1 MEMNKNKK
9 ETNINT
15 SENMKEE
22 NQQNTNNNN
31 ELTNKDTKQK
41 ISKKKRKRMIKKE
54 KYMSIKKM
62 EYINRQNILNSL
74 EQHNKSNSKLAS
86 ELISIKT
93 LGQKRKREKQKN
105 QNQNQ
110 KTEANNQE
118 KIQENNNNND
128 IDENESITSSSEEDI
143 EMNNNKPEN
152 NINKNPKPLINGMTP
167 QEFLNKLLEEKIQQR
182 QLEEMSEIK
191 QYLFGDNSLYIP
203 SQKSS
208 IIINRTPQIIEQ
220 REKLPIISQEHDI
233 MYSINNSL
241 VTIICGETGS
251 GKSTQIP
258 QFLYERGYTKD
269 IGKIAIT
276 QPRRVAARSLAFRLR
291 EEMSMTKELLIG
303 YQVRYETDNIS
314 KETEIKFI
322 TDGILLKELENDS
335 LLSEYSVII
344 IDEAHERTINSDL
357 LIGFISQIL
366 KIRYIM
372 WKRKMK
378 YNYNNIN
385 NKEEKYVLPLRLIIM
400 SATLRVS
407 EFSENKIFSGILKP
421 RVVEISSRQYPV
433 HIYHSKKTE
442 NDYINEAFKYCCKIH
457 SRLPEGNVIVFLTGK
472 REILDL
478 CKKLKDEFMGIKDI
492 DKDELNDLNN
502 NNNNDNIIVEKK
514 EKENEEDMKNKKEN
528 TVNTDD
534 KKEEEKIVEEI
545 DKNQINIIQ
554 EDKKNYSPVIVLPLY
569 SSMDP
574 EEQMKIYQEHK
585 GKRMIVVSTNVAET
599 SLTIPGVRYVV
610 DSGRV
615 KKRIYKS
622 GLSFST
628 FKIEWISQAS
638 SNQRSGRAGRTCEGY
653 CYRLYSNGLYV
664 KMDKFTEPQIS
675 TSPLSQVILTLKYM
689 KVKNI
694 YTFPFITKPKLYF
707 IDKSLEHLVNIGA
720 VDIPDIENINK
731 LNRIM
736 TMLKNNKDKDIE
748 NNINKKKIIKEN
760 DSIKDLNLDNI
771 DNNDNKNID
780 NNSQMDEES
789 EDLEKRKDSTT
800 ITEIGKLL
808 AKFPVEPKLGK
819 ILIMANNFDLLE
831 YAILIVAILSIENLI
846 DFTSLNISKKEY
858 KEILKELNAYNNLS
872 DIITYLSL
880 VILTLKGKNKKININ
895 SKKITE
901 LKNLSNQLISL
912 CKYNFKKN
920 IKKLSEIS
928 LPSNDQEILLLQIL
942 LSSFIDNIARKR
954 ILFDS
959 VGNEV
964 KYNLNNKNK
973 KDEQIIKKKIVYECN
988 ENNKE
993 CKIYNYSTISDT
1005 LPEYLIYTE
1014 IISENNNNFLHLCS
1028 CFKTDWLYNLGGN
1041 LVKTSLS
1048 INVKEPYYNKKNDTI
1063 CCLVDI
1069 IYGYKRWEINNIAVE
1084 MSSDEPKFYYYFARF
1099 LLEGEIIEE
1108 LKKYKKMLNSNPNI
1122 ITNKV
1127 SDMYIKVSKLIIGLK
1142 GNKICNKND
1151 LIKTLKKD
1159 KNFLK
1164 DIIIMWYDN
1173 PSVKKLIREKWPFLN

>member
-1 MEMNKNKK
+1 MEINKNKDEK
-9 ETNINT
+9 IKNT
-15 SENMKEE
+15 SENKDED
-22 NQQNTNNNN
+22 NTLLSKSNDIN
-31 ELTNKDTKQK
+31 TNKDTKQK
-41 ISKKKRKRMIKKE
+41 MSKSKKKRMIKKE

-62 EYINRQNILNSL
+62 ENINRQNILNSL
-74 EQHNKSNSKLAS
+74 EQHNKSNAKLAS
-86 ELISIKT
+86 ELISIKN
-93 LGQKRKREKQKN
+93 LGQKRKREKQNNKE
-105 QNQNQ
+105 QN
-110 KTEANNQE
+110 KD
-118 KIQENNNNND
+118 NNNNN
-128 IDENESITSSSEEDI
+128 E
-143 EMNNNKPEN
+143 K
-152 NINKNPKPLINGMTP
+152 NINKNEMNDNNEEMSMSSSSSDEEEITNTKENNNTANKPQSLINGMTP
-167 QEFLNKLLEEKIQQR
+167 QEFLNKLLEEKRHQR
-182 QLEEMSEIK
+182 ELEELSEIN
-191 QYLFGDNSLYIP
+191 QYLLGNNNLYIP
-203 SQKSS
+203 SKNSS
-208 IIINRTPQIIEQ
+208 IVIERTPQIIEQ
-220 REKLPIISQEHDI
+220 RSKLPIISQEHDI

-258 QFLYERGYTKD
+258 QFLYEKGYTKE

-291 EEMSMTKELLIG
+291 EEMNMKQGLTIG
-303 YQVRYETDNIS
+303 YQVRYENENVG
-314 KETEIKFI
+314 KNTEIKFV

-378 YNYNNIN
+378 YNYSKDNK
-385 NKEEKYVLPLRLIIM
+385 KEEKSVLPLRLIIM

-407 EFSENKIFSGILKP
+407 EFSENKIFSGLLKP
-421 RVVEISSRQYPV
+421 RIVEISSRQYPV

-478 CKKLKDEFMGIKDI
+478 CKKLKDEFSGINNIIENEPEIKNI
-492 DKDELNDLNN
+492 DNYNIIEEKKDE
-502 NNNNDNIIVEKK
+502 NDNKNDEIKTEEKK
-514 EKENEEDMKNKKEN
+514 D
-528 TVNTDD
+528 
-534 KKEEEKIVEEI
+534 EEKIVEEI
-545 DKNQINIIQ
+545 DKNENNIVQ
-554 EDKKNYSPVIVLPLY
+554 EDKRNYSPVVVLPLY
-569 SSMDP
+569 SSMEPD
-574 EEQMKIYQEHK
+574 EQMKIYQEHK

-599 SLTIPGVRYVV
+599 SLTIPGVRYVI

-675 TSPLSQVILTLKYM
+675 TSPLSQVILTLKSM

-694 YTFPFITKPKLYF
+694 YSFPFITKPKLFF
-707 IDKSLEHLVNIGA
+707 IDKSLEHLVNVGA

-731 LNRIM
+731 INRIM
-736 TMLKNNKDKDIE
+736 NMLKDNENIEKDEI
-748 NNINKKKIIKEN
+748 
-760 DSIKDLNLDNI
+760 
-771 DNNDNKNID
+771 
-780 NNSQMDEES
+780 S
-789 EDLEKRKDSTT
+789 EDFEQRKDSTT
-800 ITEIGKLL
+800 ITEIGKLM

-846 DFTSLNISKKEY
+846 DFTSLNMSKKEY

-872 DIITYLSL
+872 DILTYMSL
-880 VILTLKGKNKKININ
+880 VILILKGKNKKININ

-901 LKNLSNQLISL
+901 LKNLSNQLIFL

-920 IKKLSEIS
+920 IKKISEIT
-928 LPSNDQEILLLQIL
+928 LPSNNQEILLLQII

-954 ILFDS
+954 VLFDS
-959 VGNEV
+959 VGNEIKKNV
-964 KYNLNNKNK
+964 SKSNK

-993 CKIYNYSTISDT
+993 CKIYNYSTISET

-1014 IISENNNNFLHLCS
+1014 IISENNNNFLHLNS
-1028 CFKTDWLYNLGGN
+1028 CFNTDWLYNLGGN

-1048 INVKEPYYNKKNDTI
+1048 LNIKEPYYNKKTDSI
-1063 CCLVDI
+1063 YCLVDI

-1099 LLEGEIIEE
+1099 LLEGEIIDE

-1127 SDMYIKVSKLIIGLK
+1127 SDMYIKVSKLIIALK
-1142 GNKICNKND
+1142 GNKICCKEDLENK
-1151 LIKTLKKD
+1151 LKKD

-1164 DIIIMWYDN
+1164 DVLILWYDN
-1173 PSVKKLIREKWPFLN
+1173 PSIKKIIREKWPFLNYINE

>member
-1 MEMNKNKK
+1 MEINKNKDEK
-9 ETNINT
+9 IKNT
-15 SENMKEE
+15 SENKDED
-22 NQQNTNNNN
+22 NTLLSKSNDIN
-31 ELTNKDTKQK
+31 TNKDTKQK
-41 ISKKKRKRMIKKE
+41 MSKSKKKRMIKKE

-62 EYINRQNILNSL
+62 ENINRQNILNSL
-74 EQHNKSNSKLAS
+74 EQHNKSNAKLAS
-86 ELISIKT
+86 ELISIKN
-93 LGQKRKREKQKN
+93 LGQKRKREKQNNKE
-105 QNQNQ
+105 QN
-110 KTEANNQE
+110 KD
-118 KIQENNNNND
+118 NNNNN
-128 IDENESITSSSEEDI
+128 E
-143 EMNNNKPEN
+143 K
-152 NINKNPKPLINGMTP
+152 NINKNEMNDNNEEMSMSSSSSDEEEITNTKENNTTANKPQSLINGMTP
-167 QEFLNKLLEEKIQQR
+167 QEFLNKLLEEKRHQR
-182 QLEEMSEIK
+182 ELEELSEIN
-191 QYLFGDNSLYIP
+191 QYLLGNNNLYIP
-203 SQKSS
+203 SKNSS
-208 IIINRTPQIIEQ
+208 IVIERTPQIIEQ
-220 REKLPIISQEHDI
+220 RSKLPIISQEHDI

-258 QFLYERGYTKD
+258 QFLYEKGYTKE

-291 EEMSMTKELLIG
+291 EEMNMKQGLTIG
-303 YQVRYETDNIS
+303 YQVRYENENVG
-314 KETEIKFI
+314 KNTEIKFV

-378 YNYNNIN
+378 YNYSKD
-385 NKEEKYVLPLRLIIM
+385 NKNEEKSVLPLRLIIM

-407 EFSENKIFSGILKP
+407 EFSENKIFSGLLKP
-421 RVVEISSRQYPV
+421 RIVEISSRQYPV

-478 CKKLKDEFMGIKDI
+478 CKKLKDEFSGINNIIENEPEIKNKDNYNI
-492 DKDELNDLNN
+492 IEEKKDE
-502 NNNNDNIIVEKK
+502 NDNKNDEIKTEEKK
-514 EKENEEDMKNKKEN
+514 A
-528 TVNTDD
+528 
-534 KKEEEKIVEEI
+534 EEKIVEEI
-545 DKNQINIIQ
+545 DKNENNIIQ
-554 EDKKNYSPVIVLPLY
+554 EDKKNYSPVVVLPLY
-569 SSMDP
+569 SSMEPD
-574 EEQMKIYQEHK
+574 EQMKIYQEHK

-599 SLTIPGVRYVV
+599 SLTIPGVRYVI

-675 TSPLSQVILTLKYM
+675 TSPLSQVILTLKSM

-694 YTFPFITKPKLYF
+694 YSFPFITKPKLFF
-707 IDKSLEHLVNIGA
+707 IDKSLEHLVNVGA

-731 LNRIM
+731 INRIM
-736 TMLKNNKDKDIE
+736 NMLKDNENIEKDEI
-748 NNINKKKIIKEN
+748 
-760 DSIKDLNLDNI
+760 
-771 DNNDNKNID
+771 
-780 NNSQMDEES
+780 S
-789 EDLEKRKDSTT
+789 EDLEQRKDSTT
-800 ITEIGKLL
+800 ITEIGKLM

-846 DFTSLNISKKEY
+846 DFTSLNMSKKEY

-872 DIITYLSL
+872 DILTYMSL
-880 VILTLKGKNKKININ
+880 VILILKGKNKKININ

-920 IKKLSEIS
+920 IKKISEIT
-928 LPSNDQEILLLQIL
+928 LPSNNQEILLLQII

-954 ILFDS
+954 VLFDS
-959 VGNEV
+959 VGNEIKINV
-964 KYNLNNKNK
+964 SKSNK

-993 CKIYNYSTISDT
+993 CKIYNYSTISET

-1014 IISENNNNFLHLCS
+1014 IISENNNNFLHLNS
-1028 CFKTDWLYNLGGN
+1028 CFNTDWLYNLGGN

-1048 INVKEPYYNKKNDTI
+1048 LNIKEPYYNKKTDSI
-1063 CCLVDI
+1063 YCLVDI

-1099 LLEGEIIEE
+1099 LLEGEIIDE

-1127 SDMYIKVSKLIIGLK
+1127 SDMYIKVSKLIIALK
-1142 GNKICNKND
+1142 GNKICCKEDLENK
-1151 LIKTLKKD
+1151 LKKD

-1164 DIIIMWYDN
+1164 DVLILWYDN
-1173 PSVKKLIREKWPFLN
+1173 PSIKKIIREKWPFLNYINK

>member
-1 MEMNKNKK
+1 MEINKNKDEK
-9 ETNINT
+9 IKNT
-15 SENMKEE
+15 SENKDED
-22 NQQNTNNNN
+22 NTLLSKSNDIN
-31 ELTNKDTKQK
+31 TNKDTKQK
-41 ISKKKRKRMIKKE
+41 MSKSKKKRMIKKE

-62 EYINRQNILNSL
+62 ENINRQNILNSL
-74 EQHNKSNSKLAS
+74 EQHNKSNAKLAS
-86 ELISIKT
+86 ELISIKN
-93 LGQKRKREKQKN
+93 LGQKRKREKQNNKE
-105 QNQNQ
+105 QN
-110 KTEANNQE
+110 KD
-118 KIQENNNNND
+118 NNNNN
-128 IDENESITSSSEEDI
+128 E
-143 EMNNNKPEN
+143 K
-152 NINKNPKPLINGMTP
+152 NINKNEMNDNNEEMSMSSSSSDEEEITNTKENNTTANKPQSLINGMTP
-167 QEFLNKLLEEKIQQR
+167 QEFLNKLLEEKRHQR
-182 QLEEMSEIK
+182 ELEELSEIN
-191 QYLFGDNSLYIP
+191 QYLLGNNNLYIP
-203 SQKSS
+203 SKNSS
-208 IIINRTPQIIEQ
+208 IVIERTPQIIEQ
-220 REKLPIISQEHDI
+220 RSKLPIISQEHDI

-258 QFLYERGYTKD
+258 QFLYEKGYTKE

-291 EEMSMTKELLIG
+291 EEMNMKQGLTIG
-303 YQVRYETDNIS
+303 YQVRYENENVG
-314 KETEIKFI
+314 KNTEIKFV

-378 YNYNNIN
+378 YNYSKDNK
-385 NKEEKYVLPLRLIIM
+385 KEEKSVLPLRLIIM

-407 EFSENKIFSGILKP
+407 EFSENKIFSGLLKP
-421 RVVEISSRQYPV
+421 RIVEISSRQYPV

-478 CKKLKDEFMGIKDI
+478 CKKLKDEFSGMNNIIENEPEIKNI
-492 DKDELNDLNN
+492 DNYNIIEEKKDE
-502 NNNNDNIIVEKK
+502 NDNKNDEIKTEEKK
-514 EKENEEDMKNKKEN
+514 D
-528 TVNTDD
+528 
-534 KKEEEKIVEEI
+534 EEKIVEEI
-545 DKNQINIIQ
+545 DKNENNIVQ
-554 EDKKNYSPVIVLPLY
+554 EDKRNYSPVVVLPLY
-569 SSMDP
+569 SSMEPD
-574 EEQMKIYQEHK
+574 EQMKIYQEHK

-599 SLTIPGVRYVV
+599 SLTIPGVRYVI

-675 TSPLSQVILTLKYM
+675 TSPLSQVILTLKSM

-694 YTFPFITKPKLYF
+694 YSFPFITKPKLFF
-707 IDKSLEHLVNIGA
+707 IDKSLEHLVNVGA

-731 LNRIM
+731 INRIM
-736 TMLKNNKDKDIE
+736 NMLKDNENIEKDEI
-748 NNINKKKIIKEN
+748 
-760 DSIKDLNLDNI
+760 
-771 DNNDNKNID
+771 
-780 NNSQMDEES
+780 S
-789 EDLEKRKDSTT
+789 EDFEQRKDSTT
-800 ITEIGKLL
+800 ITEIGKLM

-846 DFTSLNISKKEY
+846 DFTSLNMSKKEY

-872 DIITYLSL
+872 DILTYMSL
-880 VILTLKGKNKKININ
+880 VILILKGKNKKININ

-912 CKYNFKKN
+912 CKNNFKKN
-920 IKKLSEIS
+920 IKKISEIT
-928 LPSNDQEILLLQIL
+928 LPSNNQEILLLQII

-954 ILFDS
+954 VLFDS
-959 VGNEV
+959 VGNEIKKNV
-964 KYNLNNKNK
+964 SKSNK

-993 CKIYNYSTISDT
+993 CKIYNYSTISET

-1014 IISENNNNFLHLCS
+1014 IISENNNNFLHLNS
-1028 CFKTDWLYNLGGN
+1028 CFNTDWLYNLGGN

-1048 INVKEPYYNKKNDTI
+1048 LNIKEPYYNKKTDSI
-1063 CCLVDI
+1063 YCLVDI

-1099 LLEGEIIEE
+1099 LLEGEIIDE

-1127 SDMYIKVSKLIIGLK
+1127 SDMYIKVSKLIIALK
-1142 GNKICNKND
+1142 GNKICCKEDLENK
-1151 LIKTLKKD
+1151 LKKD

-1164 DIIIMWYDN
+1164 DVLILWYDN
-1173 PSVKKLIREKWPFLN
+1173 PSIKKIIREKWPFLNYINK

>member
-1 MEMNKNKK
+1 MEINKNKDEK
-9 ETNINT
+9 IKNT
-15 SENMKEE
+15 SENKDED
-22 NQQNTNNNN
+22 NTLLSKSNDIN
-31 ELTNKDTKQK
+31 TNKDTKQK
-41 ISKKKRKRMIKKE
+41 MSKSKKKRMIKKE

-62 EYINRQNILNSL
+62 ENINRQNILNSL
-74 EQHNKSNSKLAS
+74 EQHNKSNAKLAS
-86 ELISIKT
+86 ELISIKN
-93 LGQKRKREKQKN
+93 LGQKRKREKQNNKE
-105 QNQNQ
+105 QN
-110 KTEANNQE
+110 KD
-118 KIQENNNNND
+118 NNNNN
-128 IDENESITSSSEEDI
+128 E
-143 EMNNNKPEN
+143 K
-152 NINKNPKPLINGMTP
+152 NINKNEMNDNNEEMSMSSSSSDEEEITNTKENNNTANKPQSLINGMTP
-167 QEFLNKLLEEKIQQR
+167 QEFLNKLLEEKRHQR
-182 QLEEMSEIK
+182 ELEELSEIN
-191 QYLFGDNSLYIP
+191 QYLLGNNNLYIP
-203 SQKSS
+203 SKNSS
-208 IIINRTPQIIEQ
+208 IVIERTPQIIEQ
-220 REKLPIISQEHDI
+220 RSKLPIISQEHDI

-258 QFLYERGYTKD
+258 QFLYEKGYTKE

-291 EEMSMTKELLIG
+291 EEMNMKQGLTIG
-303 YQVRYETDNIS
+303 YQVRYENENVG
-314 KETEIKFI
+314 KNTEIKFV

-378 YNYNNIN
+378 YNYNKDNK
-385 NKEEKYVLPLRLIIM
+385 KEEKSVLPLRLIIM

-407 EFSENKIFSGILKP
+407 EFSENKIFSGLLKP
-421 RVVEISSRQYPV
+421 RIVEISSRQYPV

-478 CKKLKDEFMGIKDI
+478 CKKLKDEFSGINNIIENESEIKNKDNYNI
-492 DKDELNDLNN
+492 IEEKKDE
-502 NNNNDNIIVEKK
+502 NDNKNDEIKTEEKK
-514 EKENEEDMKNKKEN
+514 D
-528 TVNTDD
+528 
-534 KKEEEKIVEEI
+534 EEKIVEEI
-545 DKNQINIIQ
+545 DKNENNIVQ
-554 EDKKNYSPVIVLPLY
+554 EDKRNYSPVVVLPLY
-569 SSMDP
+569 SSMEPD
-574 EEQMKIYQEHK
+574 EQMKIYQEHK

-599 SLTIPGVRYVV
+599 SLTIPGVRYVI

-675 TSPLSQVILTLKYM
+675 TSPLSQVILTLKSM

-694 YTFPFITKPKLYF
+694 YSFPFITKPKLFF
-707 IDKSLEHLVNIGA
+707 IDKSLEHLVNVGA

-731 LNRIM
+731 INRIM
-736 TMLKNNKDKDIE
+736 NMLKDNENIEKDEI
-748 NNINKKKIIKEN
+748 
-760 DSIKDLNLDNI
+760 
-771 DNNDNKNID
+771 
-780 NNSQMDEES
+780 S
-789 EDLEKRKDSTT
+789 EDLEQRKDSTT
-800 ITEIGKLL
+800 INEIGKLM

-846 DFTSLNISKKEY
+846 DFTSLNMSKKEY

-872 DIITYLSL
+872 DILTYMSL
-880 VILTLKGKNKKININ
+880 VILILKGKNKKININ

-920 IKKLSEIS
+920 IKKISEIT
-928 LPSNDQEILLLQIL
+928 LPSNNQEILLLQII

-954 ILFDS
+954 VLFDS
-959 VGNEV
+959 VGNEIKKNV
-964 KYNLNNKNK
+964 SKSNK

-993 CKIYNYSTISDT
+993 CKIYNYSTISET

-1014 IISENNNNFLHLCS
+1014 IISENNNNFLHLNS
-1028 CFKTDWLYNLGGN
+1028 CFNTDWLYNLGGN

-1048 INVKEPYYNKKNDTI
+1048 LNIKEPYYNKKTDSI
-1063 CCLVDI
+1063 YCLVDI

-1099 LLEGEIIEE
+1099 LLEGEIIDE

-1127 SDMYIKVSKLIIGLK
+1127 SDMYIKVSKLIIALK
-1142 GNKICNKND
+1142 GNKICCKEDLENK
-1151 LIKTLKKD
+1151 LKKD

-1164 DIIIMWYDN
+1164 DVLILWYDN
-1173 PSVKKLIREKWPFLN
+1173 PSIKKIIREKWPFLNYINK

>member
-1 MEMNKNKK
+1 MTFILFSKNMEINKNKDEK
-9 ETNINT
+9 INNNL
-15 SENMKEE
+15 ENKLEE
-22 NQQNTNNNN
+22 NKTKIKSDNDNS
-31 ELTNKDTKQK
+31 NKETKQK
-41 ISKKKRKRMIKKE
+41 ISKSKKKRMIKKE

-74 EQHNKSNSKLAS
+74 EQHNKSNAKLAS
-86 ELISIKT
+86 ELISTKN
-93 LGQKRKREKQKN
+93 LGQKRKREKQNKKDPN
-105 QNQNQ
+105 NNNINSDDKTLNNKDININEDMSISSSSSDEEEINNQ
-110 KTEANNQE
+110 K
-118 KIQENNNNND
+118 ENNNTTKYPQ
-128 IDENESITSSSEEDI
+128 S
-143 EMNNNKPEN
+143 
-152 NINKNPKPLINGMTP
+152 LINGMTP
-167 QEFLNKLLEEKIQQR
+167 QEFLNKLLEEKRHQR
-182 QLEEMSEIK
+182 ELEELSEIN
-191 QYLFGDNSLYIP
+191 QYLYGGNNLYIP
-203 SQKSS
+203 TQKSS
-208 IIINRTPQIIEQ
+208 IVIERTPQIIEQ
-220 REKLPIISQEHDI
+220 RSKLPIISQEHDI

-258 QFLYERGYTKD
+258 QFLYEKGYTKE

-291 EEMSMTKELLIG
+291 EEMNMIQGLTIG
-303 YQVRYETDNIS
+303 YQVRYENENVS
-314 KETEIKFI
+314 KNTEIKFV

-378 YNYNNIN
+378 YNYTNDNK
-385 NKEEKYVLPLRLIIM
+385 KEEKYALPLRLIIM

-407 EFSENKIFSGILKP
+407 EFSENKIFSGLLKP

-478 CKKLKDEFMGIKDI
+478 CKKLKDEFCGINDI
-492 DKDELNDLNN
+492 VKNEFEIKNKNNDDIIKEEKEKDENN
-502 NNNNDNIIVEKK
+502 NK
-514 EKENEEDMKNKKEN
+514 NEITN
-528 TVNTDD
+528 TEE

-545 DKNQINIIQ
+545 DKNEKNIIQ

-569 SSMDP
+569 SSMEP

-599 SLTIPGVRYVV
+599 SLTIPGVRYVI

-675 TSPLSQVILTLKYM
+675 TSPLSQVILTLKSM

-694 YTFPFITKPKLYF
+694 YSFPFITKPKLFF
-707 IDKSLEHLVNIGA
+707 IDKSLEHLVNVGA
-720 VDIPDIENINK
+720 IDIPDIENMNK
-731 LNRIM
+731 INRIM
-736 TMLKNNKDKDIE
+736 NMLKNKDKDMD
-748 NNINKKKIIKEN
+748 NINK
-760 DSIKDLNLDNI
+760 
-771 DNNDNKNID
+771 DNNGDNSEK
-780 NNSQMDEES
+780 EEEN
-789 EDLEKRKDSTT
+789 EDLEERKDTTT
-800 ITEIGKLL
+800 ITEIGKLM

-819 ILIMANNFDLLE
+819 ILIMANNFNLIE

-846 DFTSLNISKKEY
+846 DFTSLNLSKKEY

-872 DIITYLSL
+872 DILTYLSL
-880 VILTLKGKNKKININ
+880 VILTLKGKNKKISIN

-920 IKKLSEIS
+920 IKKISEIS
-928 LPSNDQEILLLQIL
+928 LPTNDQEILLLQIL

-954 ILFDS
+954 VLFDS
-959 VGNEV
+959 VGNEI
-964 KYNLNNKNK
+964 KINTAKSNK
-973 KDEQIIKKKIVYECN
+973 KEEQIIKKKIEYECN

-993 CKIYNYSTISDT
+993 CKIYNYSTISET

-1014 IISENNNNFLHLCS
+1014 IISENNNNFLHLNS
-1028 CFKTDWLYNLGGN
+1028 CFNTDWLYNLGGN

-1048 INVKEPYYNKKNDTI
+1048 LNVKEPYYNKKTDSI
-1063 CCLVDI
+1063 YCLIDI
-1069 IYGYKRWEINNIAVE
+1069 IYGYKRWEINNVVVE
-1084 MSSDEPKFYYYFARF
+1084 MNSDEPKFYYYFARF
-1099 LLEGEIIEE
+1099 LLEGEIIDE

-1127 SDMYIKVSKLIIGLK
+1127 SDIYIKVSKLIVALK
-1142 GNKICNKND
+1142 GNKICSKDDLENK
-1151 LIKTLKKD
+1151 LKKD

-1164 DIIIMWYDN
+1164 DVLIMWYDN
-1173 PSVKKLIREKWPFLN
+1173 PSVKKIIREKWPFLN

>member
-1 MEMNKNKK
+1 MEINKNLED
-9 ETNINT
+9 ETISKSPNFKINDQTTNKNSNI
-15 SENMKEE
+15 E
-22 NQQNTNNNN
+22 Q
-31 ELTNKDTKQK
+31 TNKDVKQK
-41 ISKKKRKRMIKKE
+41 VSKSKKKRMIKKE
-54 KYMSIKKM
+54 KYISIKKM
-62 EYINRQNILNSL
+62 EYINRQKILNSL
-74 EQHNKSNSKLAS
+74 EQHNKSNAKFAS
-86 ELISIKT
+86 ELISIKN
-93 LGQKRKREKQKN
+93 LGQKRKREKQNNKEKGTTGYKDN
-105 QNQNQ
+105 EQ
-110 KTEANNQE
+110 KEQE
-118 KIQENNNNND
+118 I
-128 IDENESITSSSEEDI
+128 ESINSSISSSEE
-143 EMNNNKPEN
+143 ETN
-152 NINKNPKPLINGMTP
+152 NINLGNTVNLKSKPEQKSLINGMTP
-167 QEFLNKLLEEKIQQR
+167 QEFLHKLLEEKRQQR
-182 QLEEMSEIK
+182 QLEESEEIK
-191 QYLFGDNSLYIP
+191 QYLFGNNSLYIP
-203 SQKSS
+203 NQKSS
-208 IIINRTPQIIEQ
+208 VTIQRTPEIIEQ
-220 REKLPIISQEHDI
+220 RAKLPIISQEHDI

-258 QFLYERGYTKD
+258 QFLYERGYTKE

-276 QPRRVAARSLAFRLR
+276 QPRRVAARSLAVRLC
-291 EEMSMTKELLIG
+291 EEMSMKMGSKIG
-303 YQVRYETDNIS
+303 YQVRYETENVS
-314 KETEIKFI
+314 KETEIKFV

-344 IDEAHERTINSDL
+344 IDEAHERSINSDL

-372 WKRKMK
+372 WKKEMK
-378 YNYNNIN
+378 YNYSNKNI
-385 NKEEKYVLPLRLIIM
+385 KEEKNVLPLRLIIM
-400 SATLRVS
+400 SATLRVN

-421 RVVEISSRQYPV
+421 RIVEISSRQYPV

-478 CKKLKDEFMGIKDI
+478 CRKLKDEFMGIREENELEKD
-492 DKDELNDLNN
+492 NN
-502 NNNNDNIIVEKK
+502 KVNINIIKEQPKFNEQEGKNEKN
-514 EKENEEDMKNKKEN
+514 NEE
-528 TVNTDD
+528 

-545 DKNQINIIQ
+545 EENAKNIITEDKN
-554 EDKKNYSPVIVLPLY
+554 NYSPVIVLPLY
-569 SSMDP
+569 SSMEP

-599 SLTIPGVRYVV
+599 SLTIPNVRYVV

-664 KMDKFTEPQIS
+664 KMEKFNEPQIS
-675 TSPLSQVILTLKYM
+675 TCPLSQVILTLKNM

-694 YTFPFITKPKLYF
+694 YNFPFVTKPKLYF
-707 IDKSLEHLVNIGA
+707 IDKSLEHLVNVGA

-736 TMLKNNKDKDIE
+736 NMLKNDSKDI
-748 NNINKKKIIKEN
+748 NNINDK
-760 DSIKDLNLDNI
+760 
-771 DNNDNKNID
+771 DNNDID
-780 NNSQMDEES
+780 NESNINEENEEMD
-789 EDLEKRKDSTT
+789 KRKDSTT
-800 ITEIGKLL
+800 ITEIGKLM

-846 DFTSLNISKKEY
+846 DFTSLNISKKEFN
-858 KEILKELNAYNNLS
+858 EILKEINAYNNLS
-872 DIITYLSL
+872 DILTYVSL
-880 VILTLKGKNKKININ
+880 AILTLNGKNKKISIN

-920 IKKLSEIS
+920 VKKLSDIS
-928 LPSNDQEILLLQIL
+928 LPSNDQEILLLQII

-954 ILFDS
+954 VLFDS
-959 VGNEV
+959 VGNEI
-964 KYNLNNKNK
+964 KNNSNNTNK
-973 KDEQIIKKKIVYECN
+973 KEDQIIRKKIVYECN

-993 CKIYNYSTISDT
+993 CKIYNYSTLSDIIT
-1005 LPEYLIYTE
+1005 EFLLYTE

-1028 CFKTDWLYNLGGN
+1028 SFKTDWLYNLGGN

-1048 INVKEPYYNKKNDTI
+1048 LNTKEPYYNKKIDSI
-1063 CCLVDI
+1063 FCFVDI
-1069 IYGYKRWEINNIAVE
+1069 IYGYKRWEINNVGVE

-1099 LLEGEIIEE
+1099 LLEGEIIDE

-1122 ITNKV
+1122 ITNKI
-1127 SDMYIKVSKLIIGLK
+1127 SDMYIKVSKLIVGLK
-1142 GNKICNKND
+1142 GNKICNKD
-1151 LIKTLKKD
+1151 GLIKKLKKD

-1164 DIIIMWYDN
+1164 DAIIMWYDN
-1173 PSVKKLIREKWPFLN
+1173 PKVKKIIRENWPFLN

>member
-1 MEMNKNKK
+1 MEINKNKEDNKIKDIENLNENK
-9 ETNINT
+9 ETNKQND
-15 SENMKEE
+15 KES
-22 NQQNTNNNN
+22 N
-31 ELTNKDTKQK
+31 NKDSKPKMTK
-41 ISKKKRKRMIKKE
+41 SKKKRMIKKE

-62 EYINRQNILNSL
+62 EYLNRQKILNSL
-74 EQHNKSNSKLAS
+74 EQHNKSNAKLAS
-86 ELISIKT
+86 ELISTKN
-93 LGQKRKREKQKN
+93 LGQKRKREKYKNKEQKSIEDKN
-105 QNQNQ
+105 TEQ
-110 KTEANNQE
+110 KGKE
-118 KIQENNNNND
+118 KENESNTSSLSSSDEESEEIIKKEENNN
-128 IDENESITSSSEEDI
+128 
-143 EMNNNKPEN
+143 
-152 NINKNPKPLINGMTP
+152 KNPINQPRPLINWLTP
-167 QEFLNKLLEEKIQQR
+167 QEFLNKLLEEKRQQR

-191 QYLFGDNSLYIP
+191 QYLYGDNSLYIP

-208 IIINRTPQIIEQ
+208 IIINRSPEIIEQ
-220 REKLPIISQEHDI
+220 RAKLPIISQEHDI

-258 QFLYERGYTKD
+258 QFLYERGYTKEL
-269 IGKIAIT
+269 GKIAIT
-276 QPRRVAARSLAFRLR
+276 QPRRVAARALAFRLR
-291 EEMSMTKELLIG
+291 EEMSMNEGLKIG
-303 YQVRYETDNIS
+303 YQVRYETDNVS
-314 KETEIKFI
+314 KETEIKFV

-366 KIRYIM
+366 KIRYLM
-372 WKRKMK
+372 WKKNMK
-378 YNYNNIN
+378 YNFSDSN
-385 NKEEKYVLPLRLIIM
+385 NKEEKKVFPLRLIIM

-407 EFSENKIFSGILKP
+407 EFSENKIFEGILKP
-421 RVVEISSRQYPV
+421 RIVEISSRQFPV

-478 CKKLKDEFMGIKDI
+478 CKKLKDEFMGIKDENNEEI
-492 DKDELNDLNN
+492 NNIEDKKDNNVILEQKSLTDNNISNN
-502 NNNNDNIIVEKK
+502 NTDDNKINNGEKK
-514 EKENEEDMKNKKEN
+514 EEE
-528 TVNTDD
+528 

-545 DKNQINIIQ
+545 DENTKNMAI

-569 SSMDP
+569 SSMEPD
-574 EEQMKIYQEHK
+574 EQMKIYQEHK

-599 SLTIPGVRYVV
+599 SLTIPNVRYVI

-675 TSPLSQVILTLKYM
+675 TSPLSQVILTLKSM

-694 YTFPFITKPKLYF
+694 YNFPFITKPKLYF

-736 TMLKNNKDKDIE
+736 NILKSNDKDI
-748 NNINKKKIIKEN
+748 
-760 DSIKDLNLDNI
+760 
-771 DNNDNKNID
+771 NKNNEDI
-780 NNSQMDEES
+780 NNENESLNDEES
-789 EDLEKRKDSTT
+789 EELEKRKDSTS
-800 ITEIGKLL
+800 ITEIGKLM

-831 YAILIVAILSIENLI
+831 YAILIVAILSIENFI

-858 KEILKELNAYNNLS
+858 KEMLKELNCYNNLS
-872 DIITYLSL
+872 DILTYLSI

-920 IKKLSEIS
+920 IKKLNEIS
-928 LPSNDQEILLLQIL
+928 LPSNNQEILLLQIL

-954 ILFDS
+954 VLFDS
-959 VGNEV
+959 VGNEI

-973 KDEQIIKKKIVYECN
+973 KEEQIIKKKIVYECN

-993 CKIYNYSTISDT
+993 CKIYNYSTLNET
-1005 LPEYLIYTE
+1005 MPEFLIYTE
-1014 IISENNNNFLHLCS
+1014 IISENDNNFLHLCS
-1028 CFKTDWLYNLGGN
+1028 SFKTDWLYNLGGN

-1048 INVKEPYYNKKNDTI
+1048 LNIKEPYYNKKLDAI
-1063 CCLVDI
+1063 YCLVDI
-1069 IYGYKRWEINNIAVE
+1069 IYGYKRWEISNIGVE

-1127 SDMYIKVSKLIIGLK
+1127 SDMYIKVSKLIVGLK
-1142 GNKICNKND
+1142 GNKICNKVD
-1151 LIKTLKKD
+1151 LIKKLKGD

-1164 DIIIMWYDN
+1164 DVIIMWYDN
-1173 PSVKKLIREKWPFLN
+1173 PNVKKIIREKWPFLN

>member
-1 MEMNKNKK
+1 MEINKNLEDETISKSPNVKK
-9 ETNINT
+9 NEQTTNENSNIEQTNT
-15 SENMKEE
+15 
-22 NQQNTNNNN
+22 
-31 ELTNKDTKQK
+31 DVKQK
-41 ISKKKRKRMIKKE
+41 VSKSKKKRMIKKE
-54 KYMSIKKM
+54 KYISIKKM
-62 EYINRQNILNSL
+62 EYINRQKILNSL
-74 EQHNKSNSKLAS
+74 EQHNKSNAKFAS
-86 ELISIKT
+86 ELISIKN
-93 LGQKRKREKQKN
+93 LGQKRKREKQNNKEKGTTGYKDN
-105 QNQNQ
+105 EQ
-110 KTEANNQE
+110 KEQE
-118 KIQENNNNND
+118 I
-128 IDENESITSSSEEDI
+128 ESINSSISSSEE
-143 EMNNNKPEN
+143 ETN
-152 NINKNPKPLINGMTP
+152 NINLGNTVNLKSKPEQKSLINGMTP
-167 QEFLNKLLEEKIQQR
+167 QEFLHKLLEEKRQQR
-182 QLEEMSEIK
+182 QLEESEEIK
-191 QYLFGDNSLYIP
+191 QYLFGNNSLYIP
-203 SQKSS
+203 NQKSS
-208 IIINRTPQIIEQ
+208 VTIQRTPEIIEQ
-220 REKLPIISQEHDI
+220 RAKLPIISQEHDI

-258 QFLYERGYTKD
+258 QFLYERGYTKE

-276 QPRRVAARSLAFRLR
+276 QPRRVAARSLAVRLC
-291 EEMSMTKELLIG
+291 EEMSMKMGSKIG
-303 YQVRYETDNIS
+303 YQVRYETENVS
-314 KETEIKFI
+314 KETEIKFV

-344 IDEAHERTINSDL
+344 IDEAHERSINSDL

-372 WKRKMK
+372 WKKEMK
-378 YNYNNIN
+378 YNYSNKNI
-385 NKEEKYVLPLRLIIM
+385 KEEKNVLPLRLIIM
-400 SATLRVS
+400 SATLRVN

-421 RVVEISSRQYPV
+421 RIVEISSRQYPV

-478 CKKLKDEFMGIKDI
+478 CRKLKDEFMGIREENELEKD
-492 DKDELNDLNN
+492 NN
-502 NNNNDNIIVEKK
+502 KVNINIIKEQPKFNEQEGKNEKN
-514 EKENEEDMKNKKEN
+514 NEE
-528 TVNTDD
+528 

-545 DKNQINIIQ
+545 EENAKNIITEDKN
-554 EDKKNYSPVIVLPLY
+554 NYSPVIVLPLY
-569 SSMDP
+569 SSMEP

-599 SLTIPGVRYVV
+599 SLTIPNVRYVV

-664 KMDKFTEPQIS
+664 KMEKFNEPQIS
-675 TSPLSQVILTLKYM
+675 TCPLSQVILTLKNM

-694 YTFPFITKPKLYF
+694 YNFPFVTKPKLYF
-707 IDKSLEHLVNIGA
+707 IDKSLEHLVNVGA

-736 TMLKNNKDKDIE
+736 NMLKNDSKDI
-748 NNINKKKIIKEN
+748 NNINGK
-760 DSIKDLNLDNI
+760 
-771 DNNDNKNID
+771 DNNDID
-780 NNSQMDEES
+780 NESNINEENEEMD
-789 EDLEKRKDSTT
+789 KRKDSTT
-800 ITEIGKLL
+800 ITEIGKLM

-846 DFTSLNISKKEY
+846 DFTSLNISKKEFN
-858 KEILKELNAYNNLS
+858 EILKEINAYNNLS
-872 DIITYLSL
+872 DILTYVSL
-880 VILTLKGKNKKININ
+880 AILTLNGKNKKISIN

-920 IKKLSEIS
+920 VKKLSDIS
-928 LPSNDQEILLLQIL
+928 LPSNDQEILLLQII

-954 ILFDS
+954 VLFDL
-959 VGNEV
+959 VGNEI
-964 KYNLNNKNK
+964 KYNSKNTNK
-973 KDEQIIKKKIVYECN
+973 KEDQIIRKKIVYECN

-993 CKIYNYSTISDT
+993 CKIYNYSTLSDII
-1005 LPEYLIYTE
+1005 PEFLIYTE

-1028 CFKTDWLYNLGGN
+1028 SFKTDWLYNLGGN

-1048 INVKEPYYNKKNDTI
+1048 LNTKEPYYNKKIDSI
-1063 CCLVDI
+1063 FCFVDI
-1069 IYGYKRWEINNIAVE
+1069 IYGYKRWEINNVGVE

-1099 LLEGEIIEE
+1099 LLEGEIIDE

-1122 ITNKV
+1122 ITNKI
-1127 SDMYIKVSKLIIGLK
+1127 SDMYIKVSKLIVGLK
-1142 GNKICNKND
+1142 GNKICNKD
-1151 LIKTLKKD
+1151 GLIKKLKKD

-1164 DIIIMWYDN
+1164 DAIIMWYDN
-1173 PSVKKLIREKWPFLN
+1173 PNVKKIIRENWPFLN

>member
-1 MEMNKNKK
+1 MEINKNKDEK
-9 ETNINT
+9 IKNT
-15 SENMKEE
+15 SENKDED
-22 NQQNTNNNN
+22 NTLLSKSNDIN
-31 ELTNKDTKQK
+31 TNKDTKQK
-41 ISKKKRKRMIKKE
+41 MSKSKKKRMIKKE

-62 EYINRQNILNSL
+62 ENINRQNILNSL
-74 EQHNKSNSKLAS
+74 EQHNKSNAKLAS
-86 ELISIKT
+86 ELISIKN
-93 LGQKRKREKQKN
+93 LGQKRKREKQNNKE
-105 QNQNQ
+105 QN
-110 KTEANNQE
+110 KD
-118 KIQENNNNND
+118 NNNNN
-128 IDENESITSSSEEDI
+128 E
-143 EMNNNKPEN
+143 K
-152 NINKNPKPLINGMTP
+152 NINKNEMNDNNEEMSMSSSSSDEEEITNTKENNTTANKPQSLINGMTP
-167 QEFLNKLLEEKIQQR
+167 QEFLNKLLEEKRHQR
-182 QLEEMSEIK
+182 ELEELSEIN
-191 QYLFGDNSLYIP
+191 QYLLGNNNLYIP
-203 SQKSS
+203 SKNSS
-208 IIINRTPQIIEQ
+208 IVIERTPQIIEQ
-220 REKLPIISQEHDI
+220 RSKLPIISQEHDI

-258 QFLYERGYTKD
+258 QFLYEKGYTKE

-291 EEMSMTKELLIG
+291 EEMNMKQGLTIG
-303 YQVRYETDNIS
+303 YQVRYENENVG
-314 KETEIKFI
+314 KNTEIKFV

-378 YNYNNIN
+378 YNYSKD
-385 NKEEKYVLPLRLIIM
+385 NKNEEKSVLPLRLIIM

-407 EFSENKIFSGILKP
+407 EFSENKIFSGLLKP
-421 RVVEISSRQYPV
+421 RIVEISSRQYPV

-478 CKKLKDEFMGIKDI
+478 CKKLKDEFSGINNIIENEPEIKNKDNYNI
-492 DKDELNDLNN
+492 IEEKKDE
-502 NNNNDNIIVEKK
+502 NDNKNDEIKTEEKK
-514 EKENEEDMKNKKEN
+514 A
-528 TVNTDD
+528 
-534 KKEEEKIVEEI
+534 EEKIVEEI
-545 DKNQINIIQ
+545 DKNENNIIQ
-554 EDKKNYSPVIVLPLY
+554 EDKKNYSPVVVLPLY
-569 SSMDP
+569 SSMEPD
-574 EEQMKIYQEHK
+574 EQMKIYQEHK

-599 SLTIPGVRYVV
+599 SLTIPGVRYVI

-675 TSPLSQVILTLKYM
+675 TSPLSQVILTLKSM

-694 YTFPFITKPKLYF
+694 YSFPFITKPKLFF
-707 IDKSLEHLVNIGA
+707 IDKSLEHLVNVGA

-731 LNRIM
+731 INRIM
-736 TMLKNNKDKDIE
+736 NMLKDNENIEKDEI
-748 NNINKKKIIKEN
+748 
-760 DSIKDLNLDNI
+760 
-771 DNNDNKNID
+771 
-780 NNSQMDEES
+780 S
-789 EDLEKRKDSTT
+789 EDLEQRKDSTT
-800 ITEIGKLL
+800 ITEIGKLM

-846 DFTSLNISKKEY
+846 DFTSLNMSKKEY

-872 DIITYLSL
+872 DILTYMSL
-880 VILTLKGKNKKININ
+880 VILILKGKNKKININ

-920 IKKLSEIS
+920 IKKISEIT
-928 LPSNDQEILLLQIL
+928 LPSNNQEILLLQII

-954 ILFDS
+954 VLFDS
-959 VGNEV
+959 VGNEIKINV
-964 KYNLNNKNK
+964 SKSNK

-993 CKIYNYSTISDT
+993 CKIYNYSTISET

-1014 IISENNNNFLHLCS
+1014 IISENNNNFLHLNS
-1028 CFKTDWLYNLGGN
+1028 CFNTDWLYNLGGN

-1048 INVKEPYYNKKNDTI
+1048 LNIKEPYYNKKTDSI

-1099 LLEGEIIEE
+1099 LLEGEIIDE

-1127 SDMYIKVSKLIIGLK
+1127 SDMYIKVSKLIIALK
-1142 GNKICNKND
+1142 GNKICCKEDLENK
-1151 LIKTLKKD
+1151 LKKD

-1164 DIIIMWYDN
+1164 DVLILWYDN
-1173 PSVKKLIREKWPFLN
+1173 PSIKKIIREKWPFLNYINK

>member
-1 MEMNKNKK
+1 MEINKNKDEK
-9 ETNINT
+9 IKNT
-15 SENMKEE
+15 SENKDED
-22 NQQNTNNNN
+22 NTLLSKSNDIN
-31 ELTNKDTKQK
+31 TNKDTKQK
-41 ISKKKRKRMIKKE
+41 MSKSKKKRMIKKE

-62 EYINRQNILNSL
+62 ENINRQNILNSL
-74 EQHNKSNSKLAS
+74 EQHNKSNAKLAS
-86 ELISIKT
+86 ELISIKN
-93 LGQKRKREKQKN
+93 LGQKRKREKQNNKE
-105 QNQNQ
+105 QN
-110 KTEANNQE
+110 KD
-118 KIQENNNNND
+118 NNNNN
-128 IDENESITSSSEEDI
+128 E
-143 EMNNNKPEN
+143 K
-152 NINKNPKPLINGMTP
+152 NINKNEMNDNNEEMSMSSSSSDEEEITNTKENNNTANKPQSLINGMTP
-167 QEFLNKLLEEKIQQR
+167 QEFLNKLLEEKRHQR
-182 QLEEMSEIK
+182 ELEELSEIN
-191 QYLFGDNSLYIP
+191 QYLLGNNNLYIP
-203 SQKSS
+203 SKNSS
-208 IIINRTPQIIEQ
+208 IVIERTPQIIEQ
-220 REKLPIISQEHDI
+220 RSKLPIISQEHDI

-258 QFLYERGYTKD
+258 QFLYEKGYTKE

-291 EEMSMTKELLIG
+291 EEMNMKQGLTIG
-303 YQVRYETDNIS
+303 YQVRYENENVG
-314 KETEIKFI
+314 KNTEIKFV

-378 YNYNNIN
+378 YNYSKDNK
-385 NKEEKYVLPLRLIIM
+385 KEEKSVLPLRLIIM

-407 EFSENKIFSGILKP
+407 EFSENKIFSGLLKP
-421 RVVEISSRQYPV
+421 RIVEISSRQYPV

-478 CKKLKDEFMGIKDI
+478 CKKLKDEFSGMNNIIENEPEIKNI
-492 DKDELNDLNN
+492 DNYNIIEEKKDE
-502 NNNNDNIIVEKK
+502 NDNKNDEIKTEEKK
-514 EKENEEDMKNKKEN
+514 D
-528 TVNTDD
+528 
-534 KKEEEKIVEEI
+534 EEKIVEEI
-545 DKNQINIIQ
+545 DKNENNIVQ
-554 EDKKNYSPVIVLPLY
+554 EDKRNYSPVVVLPLY
-569 SSMDP
+569 SSMEPD
-574 EEQMKIYQEHK
+574 EQMKIYQEHK

-599 SLTIPGVRYVV
+599 SLTIPGVRYVI

-675 TSPLSQVILTLKYM
+675 TSPLSQVILTLKSM

-694 YTFPFITKPKLYF
+694 YSFPFITKPKLFF
-707 IDKSLEHLVNIGA
+707 IDKSLEHLVNVGA

-731 LNRIM
+731 INRIM
-736 TMLKNNKDKDIE
+736 NMLKDNENIEKDEI
-748 NNINKKKIIKEN
+748 
-760 DSIKDLNLDNI
+760 
-771 DNNDNKNID
+771 
-780 NNSQMDEES
+780 S
-789 EDLEKRKDSTT
+789 EDFEQRKDSTT
-800 ITEIGKLL
+800 ITEIGKLM

-846 DFTSLNISKKEY
+846 DFTSLNMSKKEY

-872 DIITYLSL
+872 DILTYMSL
-880 VILTLKGKNKKININ
+880 VILILKGKNKKININ

-920 IKKLSEIS
+920 IKKISEIT
-928 LPSNDQEILLLQIL
+928 LPSNNQEILLLQII

-954 ILFDS
+954 VLFDS
-959 VGNEV
+959 VGNEIKINV
-964 KYNLNNKNK
+964 SKSNK

-993 CKIYNYSTISDT
+993 CKIYNYSTISET

-1014 IISENNNNFLHLCS
+1014 IISENNNNFLHLNS
-1028 CFKTDWLYNLGGN
+1028 CFNTDWLYNLGGN

-1048 INVKEPYYNKKNDTI
+1048 LNIKEPYYNKKTDSI
-1063 CCLVDI
+1063 YCLVDI

-1099 LLEGEIIEE
+1099 LLEGEIIDE

-1127 SDMYIKVSKLIIGLK
+1127 SDMYIKVSKLIIALK
-1142 GNKICNKND
+1142 GNKICCKEDLENK
-1151 LIKTLKKD
+1151 LKKD

-1164 DIIIMWYDN
+1164 DVLILWYDN
-1173 PSVKKLIREKWPFLN
+1173 PSIKKIIREKWPFLNYINK

>member
-1 MEMNKNKK
+1 MEINKNKDEK
-9 ETNINT
+9 IKNT
-15 SENMKEE
+15 SENKDED
-22 NQQNTNNNN
+22 NTLLSKSNDIN
-31 ELTNKDTKQK
+31 TNKDTKQK
-41 ISKKKRKRMIKKE
+41 MSKSKKKRMIKKE

-62 EYINRQNILNSL
+62 ENINRQNILNSL
-74 EQHNKSNSKLAS
+74 EQHNKSNAKLAS
-86 ELISIKT
+86 ELISIKN
-93 LGQKRKREKQKN
+93 LGQKRKREKQNNKE
-105 QNQNQ
+105 QN
-110 KTEANNQE
+110 KD
-118 KIQENNNNND
+118 NNNNN
-128 IDENESITSSSEEDI
+128 E
-143 EMNNNKPEN
+143 K
-152 NINKNPKPLINGMTP
+152 NINKNEMNDNNEEMSMSSSSSDEEEITNTKENNTTANKPQSLINGMTP
-167 QEFLNKLLEEKIQQR
+167 QEFLNKLLEEKRHQR
-182 QLEEMSEIK
+182 ELEELSEIN
-191 QYLFGDNSLYIP
+191 QYLLGNNNLYIP
-203 SQKSS
+203 SKNSS
-208 IIINRTPQIIEQ
+208 IVIERTPQIIEQ
-220 REKLPIISQEHDI
+220 RSKLPIISQEHDI

-258 QFLYERGYTKD
+258 QFLYEKGYTKE

-291 EEMSMTKELLIG
+291 EEMNMKQGLTIG
-303 YQVRYETDNIS
+303 YQVRYENENVG
-314 KETEIKFI
+314 KNTEIKFV

-378 YNYNNIN
+378 YNYSKD
-385 NKEEKYVLPLRLIIM
+385 NKNEEKSVLPLRLIIM

-407 EFSENKIFSGILKP
+407 EFSENKIFSGLLKP
-421 RVVEISSRQYPV
+421 RIVEISSRQYPV

-478 CKKLKDEFMGIKDI
+478 CKKLKDEFSGMNNIIENEPEIKNI
-492 DKDELNDLNN
+492 DNYNIIEEKKDE
-502 NNNNDNIIVEKK
+502 NDNKNDEIKT
-514 EKENEEDMKNKKEN
+514 EE
-528 TVNTDD
+528 

-545 DKNQINIIQ
+545 DKNENNIIQ
-554 EDKKNYSPVIVLPLY
+554 EDKKNYSPVVVLPLY
-569 SSMDP
+569 SSMEPD
-574 EEQMKIYQEHK
+574 EQMKIYQEHK

-599 SLTIPGVRYVV
+599 SLTIPGVRYVI

-675 TSPLSQVILTLKYM
+675 TSPLSQVILTLKSM

-694 YTFPFITKPKLYF
+694 YSFPFITKPKLFF
-707 IDKSLEHLVNIGA
+707 IDKSLEHLVNVGA

-731 LNRIM
+731 INRIM
-736 TMLKNNKDKDIE
+736 NMLKDNENIEKDEI
-748 NNINKKKIIKEN
+748 
-760 DSIKDLNLDNI
+760 
-771 DNNDNKNID
+771 
-780 NNSQMDEES
+780 S
-789 EDLEKRKDSTT
+789 EDFEQRKDSTT
-800 ITEIGKLL
+800 ITEIGKLM

-846 DFTSLNISKKEY
+846 DFTSLNMSKKEY

-872 DIITYLSL
+872 DILTYMSL
-880 VILTLKGKNKKININ
+880 VILILKGKNKKININ

-920 IKKLSEIS
+920 IKKISEIT
-928 LPSNDQEILLLQIL
+928 LPSNNQEILLLQII

-954 ILFDS
+954 VLFDS
-959 VGNEV
+959 VGNEIKINV
-964 KYNLNNKNK
+964 SKSSK

-993 CKIYNYSTISDT
+993 CKIYNYSTISET

-1014 IISENNNNFLHLCS
+1014 IISENNNNFLHLNS
-1028 CFKTDWLYNLGGN
+1028 CFNTDWLYNLGGN

-1048 INVKEPYYNKKNDTI
+1048 LNIKEPYYNKKTDSI
-1063 CCLVDI
+1063 YCLVDI

-1099 LLEGEIIEE
+1099 LLEGEIIDE

-1127 SDMYIKVSKLIIGLK
+1127 SDMYIKVSKLIIALK
-1142 GNKICNKND
+1142 GNKICCKEDLENK
-1151 LIKTLKKD
+1151 LKKD

-1164 DIIIMWYDN
+1164 DVLILWYDN
-1173 PSVKKLIREKWPFLN
+1173 PSIKKIIREKWPFLNYINK

>member
-1 MEMNKNKK
+1 MEINKNKDEK
-9 ETNINT
+9 IKNT
-15 SENMKEE
+15 SENKDED
-22 NQQNTNNNN
+22 NTLLSKSNDIN
-31 ELTNKDTKQK
+31 TNKDTKQK
-41 ISKKKRKRMIKKE
+41 MSKSKKKRMIKKE

-62 EYINRQNILNSL
+62 ENINRQNILNSL
-74 EQHNKSNSKLAS
+74 EQHNKSNAKLAS
-86 ELISIKT
+86 ELISIKN
-93 LGQKRKREKQKN
+93 LGQKRKREKQNNKE
-105 QNQNQ
+105 QN
-110 KTEANNQE
+110 KD
-118 KIQENNNNND
+118 NNNNN
-128 IDENESITSSSEEDI
+128 E
-143 EMNNNKPEN
+143 K
-152 NINKNPKPLINGMTP
+152 NINKNEINDNNEEMSMSSSSSDEEEITNTKENNNTANKPQSLINGMTP
-167 QEFLNKLLEEKIQQR
+167 QEFLNKLLEEKRHQR
-182 QLEEMSEIK
+182 ELEELSEIN
-191 QYLFGDNSLYIP
+191 QYLLGNNNLYIP
-203 SQKSS
+203 SKNSS
-208 IIINRTPQIIEQ
+208 IVIERTPQIIEQ
-220 REKLPIISQEHDI
+220 RSKLPIISQEHDI

-258 QFLYERGYTKD
+258 QFLYEKGYTKE
-269 IGKIAIT
+269 IGKVAIT

-291 EEMSMTKELLIG
+291 EEMNMKQGLTIG
-303 YQVRYETDNIS
+303 YQVRYENENVG
-314 KETEIKFI
+314 KNTEIKFV

-378 YNYNNIN
+378 YNYSKD
-385 NKEEKYVLPLRLIIM
+385 NKNEEKSVLPLRLIIM

-407 EFSENKIFSGILKP
+407 EFSENKIFSGLLKP
-421 RVVEISSRQYPV
+421 RIVEISSRQYPV

-478 CKKLKDEFMGIKDI
+478 CKKLKDEFSGINNIIENEPEIKNKD
-492 DKDELNDLNN
+492 
-502 NNNNDNIIVEKK
+502 NDNIIEEKK
-514 EKENEEDMKNKKEN
+514 NENDNKNDESKTEEKKD
-528 TVNTDD
+528 
-534 KKEEEKIVEEI
+534 EEKIVEEI
-545 DKNQINIIQ
+545 DKNENNIIQ
-554 EDKKNYSPVIVLPLY
+554 EDKKNYSPVVVLPLY
-569 SSMDP
+569 SSMEPD
-574 EEQMKIYQEHK
+574 EQMKIYQEHK

-599 SLTIPGVRYVV
+599 SLTIPGVRYVI

-675 TSPLSQVILTLKYM
+675 TSPLSQVILTLKSM

-694 YTFPFITKPKLYF
+694 YSFPFITKPKLFF
-707 IDKSLEHLVNIGA
+707 IDKSLEHLVNVGA

-731 LNRIM
+731 INRIM
-736 TMLKNNKDKDIE
+736 NMLKDNENIEKDEI
-748 NNINKKKIIKEN
+748 
-760 DSIKDLNLDNI
+760 
-771 DNNDNKNID
+771 
-780 NNSQMDEES
+780 S
-789 EDLEKRKDSTT
+789 EDLEQRKDSTT
-800 ITEIGKLL
+800 ITEIGKLM

-846 DFTSLNISKKEY
+846 DFTSLNMSKKEY

-872 DIITYLSL
+872 DILTYMSL
-880 VILTLKGKNKKININ
+880 VILILKGKNKKININ

-920 IKKLSEIS
+920 IKKISEIT
-928 LPSNDQEILLLQIL
+928 LPSNNQEILLLQII

-954 ILFDS
+954 VLFDS
-959 VGNEV
+959 VGNEIKINV
-964 KYNLNNKNK
+964 SKSNK

-993 CKIYNYSTISDT
+993 CKIYNYSTISET

-1014 IISENNNNFLHLCS
+1014 IISENNNNFLHLNS
-1028 CFKTDWLYNLGGN
+1028 CFNTDWLYNLGGN

-1048 INVKEPYYNKKNDTI
+1048 LNIKEPYYNKKTDSI
-1063 CCLVDI
+1063 YCLVDI

-1099 LLEGEIIEE
+1099 LLEGEIIDE

-1127 SDMYIKVSKLIIGLK
+1127 SDMYIKVSKLIIALK
-1142 GNKICNKND
+1142 GNKICCKEDLENK
-1151 LIKTLKKD
+1151 LKKD

-1164 DIIIMWYDN
+1164 DVLILWYDN
-1173 PSVKKLIREKWPFLN
+1173 PSIKKIIREKWPFLNYINK

>member
-1 MEMNKNKK
+1 MEINKNKDEK
-9 ETNINT
+9 IKNT
-15 SENMKEE
+15 SENKDED
-22 NQQNTNNNN
+22 NTLLSKSNDIN
-31 ELTNKDTKQK
+31 TNKDTKQK
-41 ISKKKRKRMIKKE
+41 MSKSKKKRMIKKE

-62 EYINRQNILNSL
+62 ENINRQNILNSL
-74 EQHNKSNSKLAS
+74 EQHNKSNAKLAS
-86 ELISIKT
+86 ELISIKN
-93 LGQKRKREKQKN
+93 LGQKRKREKQNNKE
-105 QNQNQ
+105 QN
-110 KTEANNQE
+110 KD
-118 KIQENNNNND
+118 NNNNN
-128 IDENESITSSSEEDI
+128 E
-143 EMNNNKPEN
+143 K
-152 NINKNPKPLINGMTP
+152 NINKNEMNDNNEEMSMSSSSSDEEEITNTKENNTTANKPQSLINGMTP
-167 QEFLNKLLEEKIQQR
+167 QEFLNKLLEEKRHQR
-182 QLEEMSEIK
+182 ELEELSEIN
-191 QYLFGDNSLYIP
+191 QYLLGNNNLYIP
-203 SQKSS
+203 SKNSS
-208 IIINRTPQIIEQ
+208 IVIERTPQIIEQ
-220 REKLPIISQEHDI
+220 RSKLPIISQEHDI

-258 QFLYERGYTKD
+258 QFLYEKGYTKE

-291 EEMSMTKELLIG
+291 EEMNMTQGLTIG
-303 YQVRYETDNIS
+303 YQVRYENENVG
-314 KETEIKFI
+314 KNTEIKFV

-378 YNYNNIN
+378 YNYSKDNK
-385 NKEEKYVLPLRLIIM
+385 KEEKSVLPLRLIIM

-407 EFSENKIFSGILKP
+407 EFSENKIFSGLLKP
-421 RVVEISSRQYPV
+421 RIVEISSRQYPV

-478 CKKLKDEFMGIKDI
+478 CKKLKDEFSGINNIIENESEIKNKDNYNI
-492 DKDELNDLNN
+492 IEEKKNE
-502 NNNNDNIIVEKK
+502 NDNKNDEIKT
-514 EKENEEDMKNKKEN
+514 EE
-528 TVNTDD
+528 

-545 DKNQINIIQ
+545 DKNENNIIQ
-554 EDKKNYSPVIVLPLY
+554 EDKKNYSPVVVLPLY
-569 SSMDP
+569 SSMEPD
-574 EEQMKIYQEHK
+574 EQMKIYQEHK

-599 SLTIPGVRYVV
+599 SLTIPGVRYVI

-694 YTFPFITKPKLYF
+694 YSFPFITKPKLFF
-707 IDKSLEHLVNIGA
+707 IDKSLEHLVNVGA

-731 LNRIM
+731 INRIM
-736 TMLKNNKDKDIE
+736 NMLKDNENIEKDEI
-748 NNINKKKIIKEN
+748 
-760 DSIKDLNLDNI
+760 
-771 DNNDNKNID
+771 
-780 NNSQMDEES
+780 S
-789 EDLEKRKDSTT
+789 EDLEQRKDSTT
-800 ITEIGKLL
+800 ITEIGKLM

-846 DFTSLNISKKEY
+846 DFTSLNMSKKEY

-872 DIITYLSL
+872 DILTYMSL
-880 VILTLKGKNKKININ
+880 VILILKGKNKKISIN

-920 IKKLSEIS
+920 IKKISEIT
-928 LPSNDQEILLLQIL
+928 LPSNNQEILLLQII

-954 ILFDS
+954 VLFDS
-959 VGNEV
+959 VGNEIKINV
-964 KYNLNNKNK
+964 SKSNK

-993 CKIYNYSTISDT
+993 CKIYNYSTISET

-1014 IISENNNNFLHLCS
+1014 IISENNNNFLHLNS
-1028 CFKTDWLYNLGGN
+1028 CFNTDWLYNLGGN
-1041 LVKTSLS
+1041 LVNTSLS
-1048 INVKEPYYNKKNDTI
+1048 LNIKEPYYNKKTDSI
-1063 CCLVDI
+1063 YCLVDI

-1099 LLEGEIIEE
+1099 LLEGEIIDE

-1127 SDMYIKVSKLIIGLK
+1127 SDMYIKVSKLIIALK
-1142 GNKICNKND
+1142 GNKICCKEDLENK
-1151 LIKTLKKD
+1151 LKKD

-1164 DIIIMWYDN
+1164 DVLILWYDN
-1173 PSVKKLIREKWPFLN
+1173 PSVKKIIREKWPFLN

>member
-1 MEMNKNKK
+1 MEINKNKDEK
-9 ETNINT
+9 IKNT
-15 SENMKEE
+15 SENKDED
-22 NQQNTNNNN
+22 NTLLSKSNDIN
-31 ELTNKDTKQK
+31 TNKDTKQK
-41 ISKKKRKRMIKKE
+41 MSKSKKKRMIKKE

-62 EYINRQNILNSL
+62 ENINRQNILNSL
-74 EQHNKSNSKLAS
+74 EQHNKSNAKLAS
-86 ELISIKT
+86 ELISIKN
-93 LGQKRKREKQKN
+93 LGQKRKREKQNNKE
-105 QNQNQ
+105 QN
-110 KTEANNQE
+110 KD
-118 KIQENNNNND
+118 NNNNN
-128 IDENESITSSSEEDI
+128 E
-143 EMNNNKPEN
+143 K
-152 NINKNPKPLINGMTP
+152 NINKNEMNDNNEEMSMSSSSSDEEEITNTKENNTTANKPQSLINGMTP
-167 QEFLNKLLEEKIQQR
+167 QEFLNKLLEEKRHQR
-182 QLEEMSEIK
+182 ELEELSEIN
-191 QYLFGDNSLYIP
+191 QYLLGNNNLYIP
-203 SQKSS
+203 SKNSS
-208 IIINRTPQIIEQ
+208 IVIERTPQIIEQ
-220 REKLPIISQEHDI
+220 RSKLPIISQEHDI

-258 QFLYERGYTKD
+258 QFLYEKGYTKE

-291 EEMSMTKELLIG
+291 EEMNMKQGLTIG
-303 YQVRYETDNIS
+303 YQVRYENENVG
-314 KETEIKFI
+314 KNTEIKFV

-378 YNYNNIN
+378 YNYSKD
-385 NKEEKYVLPLRLIIM
+385 NKNEEKSVLPLRLIIM

-407 EFSENKIFSGILKP
+407 EFSENKIFSGLLKP
-421 RVVEISSRQYPV
+421 RIVEISSRQYPV

-478 CKKLKDEFMGIKDI
+478 CKKLKDEFSGINNIIENEPEIKNKD
-492 DKDELNDLNN
+492 
-502 NNNNDNIIVEKK
+502 NDNIIEEKK
-514 EKENEEDMKNKKEN
+514 NENDNKNDEIKTEE
-528 TVNTDD
+528 

-545 DKNQINIIQ
+545 DKNENNIIQ
-554 EDKKNYSPVIVLPLY
+554 EDKKNYSPVVVLPLY
-569 SSMDP
+569 SSMEPD
-574 EEQMKIYQEHK
+574 EQMKIYQEHK

-599 SLTIPGVRYVV
+599 SLTIPGVRYVI

-675 TSPLSQVILTLKYM
+675 TSPLSQVILTLKSM

-694 YTFPFITKPKLYF
+694 YSFPFITKPKLFF
-707 IDKSLEHLVNIGA
+707 IDKSLEHLVNVGA

-731 LNRIM
+731 INRIM
-736 TMLKNNKDKDIE
+736 NMLKDNENIEKDEI
-748 NNINKKKIIKEN
+748 
-760 DSIKDLNLDNI
+760 
-771 DNNDNKNID
+771 
-780 NNSQMDEES
+780 S
-789 EDLEKRKDSTT
+789 EDLEQRKDSTT
-800 ITEIGKLL
+800 ITEIGKLM

-846 DFTSLNISKKEY
+846 DFTSLNMSKKEY

-872 DIITYLSL
+872 DILTYMSL
-880 VILTLKGKNKKININ
+880 VILILKGKNKKININ

-920 IKKLSEIS
+920 IKKISEIT
-928 LPSNDQEILLLQIL
+928 LPSNNQEILLLQII

-954 ILFDS
+954 VLFDS
-959 VGNEV
+959 VGNEIKINV
-964 KYNLNNKNK
+964 SKSNK

-993 CKIYNYSTISDT
+993 CKIYNYSTISET

-1014 IISENNNNFLHLCS
+1014 IISENNNNFLHLNS
-1028 CFKTDWLYNLGGN
+1028 CFNTDWLYNLGGN

-1048 INVKEPYYNKKNDTI
+1048 LNIKEPYYNKKTDSI
-1063 CCLVDI
+1063 YCLVDI
-1069 IYGYKRWEINNIAVE
+1069 VYGYKRWEINNIAVE

-1099 LLEGEIIEE
+1099 LLEGEIIDE

-1127 SDMYIKVSKLIIGLK
+1127 SDMYIKVSKLIIALK
-1142 GNKICNKND
+1142 GNKICCKEDLENK
-1151 LIKTLKKD
+1151 LKKD

-1164 DIIIMWYDN
+1164 DVLILWYDN
-1173 PSVKKLIREKWPFLN
+1173 PSVKKIIREKWPFLN

>member
-1 MEMNKNKK
+1 MEINKNKDEK
-9 ETNINT
+9 IKNT
-15 SENMKEE
+15 SENKDED
-22 NQQNTNNNN
+22 NTLLSKSNDIN
-31 ELTNKDTKQK
+31 TNKDTKQK
-41 ISKKKRKRMIKKE
+41 MSKSKKKRMIKKE

-62 EYINRQNILNSL
+62 ENINRQNILNSL
-74 EQHNKSNSKLAS
+74 EQHNKSNAKLAS
-86 ELISIKT
+86 ELISIKN
-93 LGQKRKREKQKN
+93 LGQKRKREKQNNKE
-105 QNQNQ
+105 QN
-110 KTEANNQE
+110 KD
-118 KIQENNNNND
+118 NNNNN
-128 IDENESITSSSEEDI
+128 E
-143 EMNNNKPEN
+143 K
-152 NINKNPKPLINGMTP
+152 NINKNEMNDNNEEMSMSSSSSDEEEITNTKENNTTANKPQSLINGMTP
-167 QEFLNKLLEEKIQQR
+167 QEFLNKLLEEKRHQR
-182 QLEEMSEIK
+182 ELEELSEIN
-191 QYLFGDNSLYIP
+191 QYLLGNNNLYIP
-203 SQKSS
+203 SKNSS
-208 IIINRTPQIIEQ
+208 IVIERTPQIIEQ
-220 REKLPIISQEHDI
+220 RSKLPIISQEHDI

-258 QFLYERGYTKD
+258 QFLYEKGYTKE

-291 EEMSMTKELLIG
+291 EEMNMTQGLTIG
-303 YQVRYETDNIS
+303 YQVRYENENVG
-314 KETEIKFI
+314 KNTEIKFV

-378 YNYNNIN
+378 YNYSKD
-385 NKEEKYVLPLRLIIM
+385 NKNEEKSVLPLRLIIM

-407 EFSENKIFSGILKP
+407 EFSENKIFSGLLKP
-421 RVVEISSRQYPV
+421 RIVEISSRQYPV

-478 CKKLKDEFMGIKDI
+478 CKKLKDEFSGINNIIENESEIKNKDNYNI
-492 DKDELNDLNN
+492 IEEKKNE
-502 NNNNDNIIVEKK
+502 NDNKNDEIKT
-514 EKENEEDMKNKKEN
+514 EE
-528 TVNTDD
+528 

-545 DKNQINIIQ
+545 DKNENNIIQ
-554 EDKKNYSPVIVLPLY
+554 EDKKNYSPVVVLPLY
-569 SSMDP
+569 SSMEPD
-574 EEQMKIYQEHK
+574 EQMKIYQEHK

-599 SLTIPGVRYVV
+599 SLTIPGVRYVI

-675 TSPLSQVILTLKYM
+675 TSPLSQVILTLKSM

-694 YTFPFITKPKLYF
+694 YSFPFITKPKLFF
-707 IDKSLEHLVNIGA
+707 IDKSLEHLVNVGA

-731 LNRIM
+731 INRIM
-736 TMLKNNKDKDIE
+736 NMLKDNENIEKDEI
-748 NNINKKKIIKEN
+748 
-760 DSIKDLNLDNI
+760 
-771 DNNDNKNID
+771 
-780 NNSQMDEES
+780 S
-789 EDLEKRKDSTT
+789 EDLEQRKDSTT
-800 ITEIGKLL
+800 ITEIGKLM

-846 DFTSLNISKKEY
+846 DFTSLNMSKKEY

-872 DIITYLSL
+872 DILTYMSL
-880 VILTLKGKNKKININ
+880 VILILKGKNKKISIN

-920 IKKLSEIS
+920 IKKISEIT
-928 LPSNDQEILLLQIL
+928 LPSNNQEILLLQII

-954 ILFDS
+954 VLFDS
-959 VGNEV
+959 VGNEIKINV
-964 KYNLNNKNK
+964 SKSNK

-993 CKIYNYSTISDT
+993 CKIYNYSTISET

-1014 IISENNNNFLHLCS
+1014 IISENNNNFLHLNS
-1028 CFKTDWLYNLGGN
+1028 CFNTDWLYNLGGN
-1041 LVKTSLS
+1041 LVNTSLS
-1048 INVKEPYYNKKNDTI
+1048 LNIKEPYYNKKTDSI
-1063 CCLVDI
+1063 YCLVDI

-1099 LLEGEIIEE
+1099 LLEGEIIDE

-1127 SDMYIKVSKLIIGLK
+1127 SDMYIKVSKLIIALK
-1142 GNKICNKND
+1142 GNKICCKEDLENK
-1151 LIKTLKKD
+1151 LKKD

-1164 DIIIMWYDN
+1164 DVLILWYDN
-1173 PSVKKLIREKWPFLN
+1173 PSVKKIIREKWPFLN

>member
-1 MEMNKNKK
+1 MEINKNKDEK
-9 ETNINT
+9 IKNT
-15 SENMKEE
+15 SENKDED
-22 NQQNTNNNN
+22 NTLLSKSNDIN
-31 ELTNKDTKQK
+31 TNKDTKQK
-41 ISKKKRKRMIKKE
+41 MSKSKKKRMIKKE

-62 EYINRQNILNSL
+62 ENINRQNILNSL
-74 EQHNKSNSKLAS
+74 EQHNKSNAKLAS
-86 ELISIKT
+86 ELISIKN
-93 LGQKRKREKQKN
+93 LGQKRKREKQNNKE
-105 QNQNQ
+105 QN
-110 KTEANNQE
+110 KD
-118 KIQENNNNND
+118 NNNNN
-128 IDENESITSSSEEDI
+128 E
-143 EMNNNKPEN
+143 K
-152 NINKNPKPLINGMTP
+152 NINKNEMNDNNEEMSMSSSSSDEEEITNTKENNTTANKPQSLINGMTP
-167 QEFLNKLLEEKIQQR
+167 QEFLNKLLEEKRHQR
-182 QLEEMSEIK
+182 ELEELSEIN
-191 QYLFGDNSLYIP
+191 QYLLGNNNLYIP
-203 SQKSS
+203 SKNSS
-208 IIINRTPQIIEQ
+208 IVIERTPQIIEQ
-220 REKLPIISQEHDI
+220 RSKLPIISQEHDI

-258 QFLYERGYTKD
+258 QFLYEKGYTKE

-291 EEMSMTKELLIG
+291 EEMNMTQGLTIG
-303 YQVRYETDNIS
+303 YQVRYENENVG
-314 KETEIKFI
+314 KNTEIKFV

-378 YNYNNIN
+378 YNYSKDNK
-385 NKEEKYVLPLRLIIM
+385 KEEKSVLPLRLIIM

-407 EFSENKIFSGILKP
+407 EFSENKIFSGLLKP
-421 RVVEISSRQYPV
+421 RIVEISSRQYPV

-478 CKKLKDEFMGIKDI
+478 CKKLKDEFSGINNIIENESEIKNKD
-492 DKDELNDLNN
+492 
-502 NNNNDNIIVEKK
+502 NDNIIEEKK
-514 EKENEEDMKNKKEN
+514 NENDNKNDEIKTEE
-528 TVNTDD
+528 

-545 DKNQINIIQ
+545 DKNENNNLQ
-554 EDKKNYSPVIVLPLY
+554 EDKKNYSPVVVLPLY
-569 SSMDP
+569 SSMEPD
-574 EEQMKIYQEHK
+574 EQMKIYQEHK

-599 SLTIPGVRYVV
+599 SLTIPGVRYVI

-694 YTFPFITKPKLYF
+694 YSFPFITKPKLFF
-707 IDKSLEHLVNIGA
+707 IDKSLEHLVNVGA

-731 LNRIM
+731 INRIIN
-736 TMLKNNKDKDIE
+736 MLKVNENIEKDEI
-748 NNINKKKIIKEN
+748 
-760 DSIKDLNLDNI
+760 
-771 DNNDNKNID
+771 
-780 NNSQMDEES
+780 S
-789 EDLEKRKDSTT
+789 EDLEQRKDSTT
-800 ITEIGKLL
+800 ITEIGKLM

-846 DFTSLNISKKEY
+846 DFTSLNMSKKEY

-872 DIITYLSL
+872 DILTYMSL
-880 VILTLKGKNKKININ
+880 VILILKGKNKKININ

-920 IKKLSEIS
+920 IKKISEIT
-928 LPSNDQEILLLQIL
+928 LPSNNQEILLLQII

-954 ILFDS
+954 VLFDS
-959 VGNEV
+959 VGNEIKINV
-964 KYNLNNKNK
+964 SKSNK

-993 CKIYNYSTISDT
+993 CKIYNYSTISET

-1014 IISENNNNFLHLCS
+1014 IISENNNNFLHLNS
-1028 CFKTDWLYNLGGN
+1028 CFNTDWLYNLGGN

-1048 INVKEPYYNKKNDTI
+1048 LNIKEPYYNKKTDSI
-1063 CCLVDI
+1063 YCLVDI

-1099 LLEGEIIEE
+1099 LLEGEIIDE

-1127 SDMYIKVSKLIIGLK
+1127 SDMYIKVSKLIIALK
-1142 GNKICNKND
+1142 GNKICCKEDLENK
-1151 LIKTLKKD
+1151 LKKD

-1164 DIIIMWYDN
+1164 DVLILWYDN
-1173 PSVKKLIREKWPFLN
+1173 PSIKKIIREKWPFLNYINK

>member
-1 MEMNKNKK
+1 MEINKNKDEK
-9 ETNINT
+9 IKNT
-15 SENMKEE
+15 SENKDED
-22 NQQNTNNNN
+22 NTLLSKSNDIN
-31 ELTNKDTKQK
+31 TNKDTKQK
-41 ISKKKRKRMIKKE
+41 MSKSKKKRMIKKE

-62 EYINRQNILNSL
+62 ENINRQNILNSL
-74 EQHNKSNSKLAS
+74 EQHNKSNAKLAS
-86 ELISIKT
+86 ELISIKN
-93 LGQKRKREKQKN
+93 LGQKRKREKQNNKE
-105 QNQNQ
+105 QN
-110 KTEANNQE
+110 KD
-118 KIQENNNNND
+118 NNNNN
-128 IDENESITSSSEEDI
+128 E
-143 EMNNNKPEN
+143 K
-152 NINKNPKPLINGMTP
+152 NINKNEMNDNNEEMSMSSSSSDEEEITNTKENNTTANKPKSLINGMTP
-167 QEFLNKLLEEKIQQR
+167 QEFLNKLLEEKRHQR
-182 QLEEMSEIK
+182 ELEELSEIN
-191 QYLFGDNSLYIP
+191 QYLLGNNNLYIP
-203 SQKSS
+203 SKNSLMV
-208 IIINRTPQIIEQ
+208 IERTPQIIEQ
-220 REKLPIISQEHDI
+220 RSKLPIISQEHDI

-258 QFLYERGYTKD
+258 QFLYEKGYTKE

-291 EEMSMTKELLIG
+291 EEMNMTQGLTIG
-303 YQVRYETDNIS
+303 YQVRYENENVG
-314 KETEIKFI
+314 KNTEIKFV

-378 YNYNNIN
+378 YNYSKDNK
-385 NKEEKYVLPLRLIIM
+385 KEEKSVLPLRLIIM

-407 EFSENKIFSGILKP
+407 EFSENKIFSGLLKP
-421 RVVEISSRQYPV
+421 RIVEISSRQYPV

-478 CKKLKDEFMGIKDI
+478 CKKLKDEFSGINNIIENEPEIKNKD
-492 DKDELNDLNN
+492 
-502 NNNNDNIIVEKK
+502 NDNIIEEKK
-514 EKENEEDMKNKKEN
+514 NENDNKNDEIKTEE
-528 TVNTDD
+528 

-545 DKNQINIIQ
+545 DKNENNIIQ
-554 EDKKNYSPVIVLPLY
+554 EDKKNYSPVVVLPLY
-569 SSMDP
+569 SSMEPD
-574 EEQMKIYQEHK
+574 EQMKIYQEHK

-599 SLTIPGVRYVV
+599 SLTISGVRYVI

-675 TSPLSQVILTLKYM
+675 TSPLSQVILTLKSM

-694 YTFPFITKPKLYF
+694 YSFPFITKPKLFF
-707 IDKSLEHLVNIGA
+707 IDKSLEHLVNVGA

-731 LNRIM
+731 INRIM
-736 TMLKNNKDKDIE
+736 NMLKDNENIEKDEI
-748 NNINKKKIIKEN
+748 
-760 DSIKDLNLDNI
+760 
-771 DNNDNKNID
+771 
-780 NNSQMDEES
+780 S
-789 EDLEKRKDSTT
+789 EDLEQRKDSTT
-800 ITEIGKLL
+800 ITEIGKLM

-846 DFTSLNISKKEY
+846 DFTSLNMSKKEY

-872 DIITYLSL
+872 DILTYMSL
-880 VILTLKGKNKKININ
+880 VILILKGKNKKININ

-920 IKKLSEIS
+920 IKKISEIT
-928 LPSNDQEILLLQIL
+928 LPSNNQEILLLQII

-954 ILFDS
+954 VLFDS
-959 VGNEV
+959 VGNEIKINV
-964 KYNLNNKNK
+964 SKSNK

-993 CKIYNYSTISDT
+993 CKIYNYSTISET

-1014 IISENNNNFLHLCS
+1014 IISENNNNFLHLNS
-1028 CFKTDWLYNLGGN
+1028 CFNTDWLYNLGGN

-1048 INVKEPYYNKKNDTI
+1048 LNIKEPYYNKKTDSI
-1063 CCLVDI
+1063 YCLVDI

-1099 LLEGEIIEE
+1099 LLEGEIIDE

-1127 SDMYIKVSKLIIGLK
+1127 SDMYIKVSKLIIALK
-1142 GNKICNKND
+1142 GNKICCKEDLENK
-1151 LIKTLKKD
+1151 LKKD

-1164 DIIIMWYDN
+1164 DVLILWYDN
-1173 PSVKKLIREKWPFLN
+1173 PSIKKIIREKWPFLNYINK

>member
-1 MEMNKNKK
+1 MEINKNKDEK
-9 ETNINT
+9 IKNT
-15 SENMKEE
+15 SENKDED
-22 NQQNTNNNN
+22 NTLLSKSNDIN
-31 ELTNKDTKQK
+31 TNKDTKQK
-41 ISKKKRKRMIKKE
+41 MSKSKKKRMIKKE

-62 EYINRQNILNSL
+62 ENINRQNILNSL
-74 EQHNKSNSKLAS
+74 EQHNKSNAKLAS
-86 ELISIKT
+86 ELISIKN
-93 LGQKRKREKQKN
+93 LGQKRKREKQNNKE
-105 QNQNQ
+105 QN
-110 KTEANNQE
+110 KD
-118 KIQENNNNND
+118 NNNNN
-128 IDENESITSSSEEDI
+128 E
-143 EMNNNKPEN
+143 K
-152 NINKNPKPLINGMTP
+152 NINKNEMNDNNEEMSMSSSSSDEEEITNTKENNTTANKPQSLINGMTP
-167 QEFLNKLLEEKIQQR
+167 QEFLNKLLEEKRHQR
-182 QLEEMSEIK
+182 ELEELSEIN
-191 QYLFGDNSLYIP
+191 QYLLGNNNLYIP
-203 SQKSS
+203 SKNSS
-208 IIINRTPQIIEQ
+208 IVIERTPQIIEQ
-220 REKLPIISQEHDI
+220 RSKLPIISQEHDI

-258 QFLYERGYTKD
+258 QFLYEKGYTKE

-291 EEMSMTKELLIG
+291 EEMNMKQGLTIG
-303 YQVRYETDNIS
+303 YQVRYENENVG
-314 KETEIKFI
+314 KNTEIKFV

-378 YNYNNIN
+378 YNYSKDNK
-385 NKEEKYVLPLRLIIM
+385 KEEKSVLPLRLIIM

-407 EFSENKIFSGILKP
+407 EFSENKIFSGLLKP
-421 RVVEISSRQYPV
+421 RIVEISSRQYPV

-478 CKKLKDEFMGIKDI
+478 CKKLKDEFSGINNILENEPEIKNKDNYNI
-492 DKDELNDLNN
+492 IEEKKDE
-502 NNNNDNIIVEKK
+502 NDNKNDEIKT
-514 EKENEEDMKNKKEN
+514 EE
-528 TVNTDD
+528 

-545 DKNQINIIQ
+545 DKNENNIIQ

-569 SSMDP
+569 SSMEPD
-574 EEQMKIYQEHK
+574 EQMKIYQEHK

-599 SLTIPGVRYVV
+599 SLTIPGVRYVI

-675 TSPLSQVILTLKYM
+675 TSPLSQVILTLKSM

-694 YTFPFITKPKLYF
+694 YSFPFITKPKLFF

-731 LNRIM
+731 INRIM
-736 TMLKNNKDKDIE
+736 NMLKDNENIEKDEI
-748 NNINKKKIIKEN
+748 
-760 DSIKDLNLDNI
+760 
-771 DNNDNKNID
+771 
-780 NNSQMDEES
+780 S
-789 EDLEKRKDSTT
+789 EDLEQRKDSTT
-800 ITEIGKLL
+800 ITEIGKLM

-846 DFTSLNISKKEY
+846 DFTSLNMSKKEY

-872 DIITYLSL
+872 DILTYMSL
-880 VILTLKGKNKKININ
+880 VILILKGKNKKININ

-920 IKKLSEIS
+920 IKKISEIT
-928 LPSNDQEILLLQIL
+928 LPSNNQEILLLQII

-954 ILFDS
+954 VLFDS
-959 VGNEV
+959 VGNEIKINV
-964 KYNLNNKNK
+964 SKSNK

-993 CKIYNYSTISDT
+993 CKIYNYSTISET

-1014 IISENNNNFLHLCS
+1014 IISENNNNFLHLNS
-1028 CFKTDWLYNLGGN
+1028 CFNTDWLYNLGGN

-1048 INVKEPYYNKKNDTI
+1048 LNIKEPYYNKKTDSI
-1063 CCLVDI
+1063 YCLVDI

-1099 LLEGEIIEE
+1099 LLEGEIIDE

-1127 SDMYIKVSKLIIGLK
+1127 SDMYIKVSKLIIALK
-1142 GNKICNKND
+1142 GNKICCKEDLENK
-1151 LIKTLKKD
+1151 LKKD

-1164 DIIIMWYDN
+1164 DVLILWYDN
-1173 PSVKKLIREKWPFLN
+1173 PSVKKIIREKWPFLN

>member
-1 MEMNKNKK
+1 MEINKNLEDETISKSPNVKK
-9 ETNINT
+9 NEQTTN
-15 SENMKEE
+15 ENSNIE
-22 NQQNTNNNN
+22 Q
-31 ELTNKDTKQK
+31 TNKDVKQK
-41 ISKKKRKRMIKKE
+41 VSKSKKKRMIKKE
-54 KYMSIKKM
+54 KYISIKKM
-62 EYINRQNILNSL
+62 EYINRQKILNSL
-74 EQHNKSNSKLAS
+74 EQHNKSNAKFAS
-86 ELISIKT
+86 ELISIKN
-93 LGQKRKREKQKN
+93 LGQKRKREKQNNKEKGTTGYKDN
-105 QNQNQ
+105 EQ
-110 KTEANNQE
+110 KEQE
-118 KIQENNNNND
+118 I
-128 IDENESITSSSEEDI
+128 ESINSSISSSEE
-143 EMNNNKPEN
+143 ETN
-152 NINKNPKPLINGMTP
+152 NINLGNTVNLKSKPEQKSLINGMTP
-167 QEFLNKLLEEKIQQR
+167 QEFLHKLLEEKRQQR
-182 QLEEMSEIK
+182 QLEESEEIK
-191 QYLFGDNSLYIP
+191 QYLFGNNSLYIP
-203 SQKSS
+203 NQKSS
-208 IIINRTPQIIEQ
+208 VTIQRTPEIIEQ
-220 REKLPIISQEHDI
+220 RAKLPIISQEHDI

-258 QFLYERGYTKD
+258 QFLYERGYTKE

-276 QPRRVAARSLAFRLR
+276 QPRRVAARSLAVRLC
-291 EEMSMTKELLIG
+291 EEMSMKMGSKIG
-303 YQVRYETDNIS
+303 YQVRYETENVS
-314 KETEIKFI
+314 KETEIKFV

-344 IDEAHERTINSDL
+344 IDEAHERSINSDL

-372 WKRKMK
+372 WKKELK
-378 YNYNNIN
+378 YNYSNKNI
-385 NKEEKYVLPLRLIIM
+385 KEEKNVLPLRLIIM
-400 SATLRVS
+400 SATLRVN

-421 RVVEISSRQYPV
+421 RIVEISSRQYPV

-478 CKKLKDEFMGIKDI
+478 CRKLRDEFMGIKEE
-492 DKDELNDLNN
+492 DELEKDNN
-502 NNNNDNIIVEKK
+502 KENINIIKEQPKFNEQEGKNEKN
-514 EKENEEDMKNKKEN
+514 NEE
-528 TVNTDD
+528 

-545 DKNQINIIQ
+545 EENAKNIITEDKN
-554 EDKKNYSPVIVLPLY
+554 NYSPVIVLPLY
-569 SSMDP
+569 SSMEP

-599 SLTIPGVRYVV
+599 SLTIPNVRYVV

-664 KMDKFTEPQIS
+664 KMEKFNEPQIS
-675 TSPLSQVILTLKYM
+675 TCPLSQVILTLKNM

-694 YTFPFITKPKLYF
+694 YNFPFVTKPKLYF
-707 IDKSLEHLVNIGA
+707 IDKSLEHLVNVGA

-736 TMLKNNKDKDIE
+736 NMLKNDSKDIS
-748 NNINKKKIIKEN
+748 NINDK
-760 DSIKDLNLDNI
+760 
-771 DNNDNKNID
+771 DNNDID
-780 NNSQMDEES
+780 NESNINEEN
-789 EDLEKRKDSTT
+789 EEIDKRKDSTT
-800 ITEIGKLL
+800 ITEIGKLM

-846 DFTSLNISKKEY
+846 DFTSLNISKKEFN
-858 KEILKELNAYNNLS
+858 EILKEINAYNNLS
-872 DIITYLSL
+872 DILTYVSL
-880 VILTLKGKNKKININ
+880 AILTLNGKNKKISIN

-920 IKKLSEIS
+920 VKKLSDIS
-928 LPSNDQEILLLQIL
+928 LPSNDQEILLLQII

-954 ILFDS
+954 VLFDS
-959 VGNEV
+959 VGNEI
-964 KYNLNNKNK
+964 KNNSNNTNK
-973 KDEQIIKKKIVYECN
+973 KEDQIIRKKIVYECN

-993 CKIYNYSTISDT
+993 CKIYNYSTLSDII
-1005 LPEYLIYTE
+1005 PEFLIYTE
-1014 IISENNNNFLHLCS
+1014 IISENNNNNFLHLCS
-1028 CFKTDWLYNLGGN
+1028 SFKTDWLYNLGGN

-1048 INVKEPYYNKKNDTI
+1048 LNTKEPYYNKKIDSI
-1063 CCLVDI
+1063 FCFVDI
-1069 IYGYKRWEINNIAVE
+1069 IYGYKRWEINNVGVE

-1099 LLEGEIIEE
+1099 LLEGEIIDE

-1122 ITNKV
+1122 ITNKI
-1127 SDMYIKVSKLIIGLK
+1127 SDMYIKVSKLIVGLK
-1142 GNKICNKND
+1142 GNKICNKD
-1151 LIKTLKKD
+1151 GLIKKLKKD

-1164 DIIIMWYDN
+1164 DAIIMWYDN
-1173 PSVKKLIREKWPFLN
+1173 PNVKKIIRENWPFLN

>member
-1 MEMNKNKK
+1 MEINKNKDEK
-9 ETNINT
+9 IKNT
-15 SENMKEE
+15 SENKDED
-22 NQQNTNNNN
+22 NTLLSKSNDIN
-31 ELTNKDTKQK
+31 TNKDTKQK
-41 ISKKKRKRMIKKE
+41 MSKSKKKRMIKKE

-62 EYINRQNILNSL
+62 ENINRQNILNSL
-74 EQHNKSNSKLAS
+74 EQHNKSNAKLAS
-86 ELISIKT
+86 ELISIKN
-93 LGQKRKREKQKN
+93 LGQKRKREKQNNKE
-105 QNQNQ
+105 QN
-110 KTEANNQE
+110 KD
-118 KIQENNNNND
+118 NNNNN
-128 IDENESITSSSEEDI
+128 E
-143 EMNNNKPEN
+143 K
-152 NINKNPKPLINGMTP
+152 NINKNEMNDNNEEMSMSSSSSDEEEITNTKENNTTANKPQSLINGMTP
-167 QEFLNKLLEEKIQQR
+167 QEFLNKLLEEKRHQR
-182 QLEEMSEIK
+182 EMEELSEIN
-191 QYLFGDNSLYIP
+191 QYLLGNNNLYIP
-203 SQKSS
+203 SKNSS
-208 IIINRTPQIIEQ
+208 IVIERTPQIIEQ
-220 REKLPIISQEHDI
+220 RSKLPIISQEHDI

-258 QFLYERGYTKD
+258 QFLYEKGYTKE

-291 EEMSMTKELLIG
+291 EEMNMKQGLTIG
-303 YQVRYETDNIS
+303 YQVRYENENVG
-314 KETEIKFI
+314 KNTEIKFV

-378 YNYNNIN
+378 YNYSKD
-385 NKEEKYVLPLRLIIM
+385 NKNEEKSVLPLRLIIM

-407 EFSENKIFSGILKP
+407 EFSENKIFSGLLKP
-421 RVVEISSRQYPV
+421 RIVEISSRQYPV

-478 CKKLKDEFMGIKDI
+478 CKKLKDEFSGMNNIIENEPEIKNI
-492 DKDELNDLNN
+492 DNYNIIEEKKDE
-502 NNNNDNIIVEKK
+502 NDNKNDEIKTEEKK
-514 EKENEEDMKNKKEN
+514 D
-528 TVNTDD
+528 
-534 KKEEEKIVEEI
+534 EEKIVEEI
-545 DKNQINIIQ
+545 DKNENNIVQ
-554 EDKKNYSPVIVLPLY
+554 EDKRNYSPVVVLPLY
-569 SSMDP
+569 SSMEPD
-574 EEQMKIYQEHK
+574 EQMKIYQEHK

-599 SLTIPGVRYVV
+599 SLTIPGVRYVI

-675 TSPLSQVILTLKYM
+675 TSPLSQVILTLKSM

-694 YTFPFITKPKLYF
+694 YSFPFITKPKLFF
-707 IDKSLEHLVNIGA
+707 IDKSLEHLVNVGA

-731 LNRIM
+731 INRIM
-736 TMLKNNKDKDIE
+736 NMLKDNENIEKDEI
-748 NNINKKKIIKEN
+748 
-760 DSIKDLNLDNI
+760 
-771 DNNDNKNID
+771 
-780 NNSQMDEES
+780 S
-789 EDLEKRKDSTT
+789 EDLEQRKDSTT
-800 ITEIGKLL
+800 ITEIGKLM

-846 DFTSLNISKKEY
+846 DFTSLNMSKKEY

-872 DIITYLSL
+872 DILTYMSL
-880 VILTLKGKNKKININ
+880 VILILKGKNKKININ

-920 IKKLSEIS
+920 IKKISEIT
-928 LPSNDQEILLLQIL
+928 LPSNNQEILLLQII

-954 ILFDS
+954 VLFDS
-959 VGNEV
+959 VGNEIKINV
-964 KYNLNNKNK
+964 SKSNK

-993 CKIYNYSTISDT
+993 CKIYNYSTISET

-1014 IISENNNNFLHLCS
+1014 IISENNNNFLHLNS
-1028 CFKTDWLYNLGGN
+1028 CFNTDWLYNLGGN

-1048 INVKEPYYNKKNDTI
+1048 LNIKEPYYNKKTDSI
-1063 CCLVDI
+1063 YCLVDI

-1099 LLEGEIIEE
+1099 LLEGEIIDE

-1127 SDMYIKVSKLIIGLK
+1127 SDVYIKVSKLIIALK
-1142 GNKICNKND
+1142 GNKICCKEDLENK
-1151 LIKTLKKD
+1151 LKKD

-1164 DIIIMWYDN
+1164 DVLILWYDN
-1173 PSVKKLIREKWPFLN
+1173 PSVKKIIREKWPFLNYINK

>member
-1 MEMNKNKK
+1 MEINKNKDEK
-9 ETNINT
+9 IKNT
-15 SENMKEE
+15 SENKDED
-22 NQQNTNNNN
+22 NTLLSKSNDIN
-31 ELTNKDTKQK
+31 TNKDTKQK
-41 ISKKKRKRMIKKE
+41 MSKSKKKRMIKKE

-62 EYINRQNILNSL
+62 ENINRQNILNSL
-74 EQHNKSNSKLAS
+74 EQHNKSNAKLAS
-86 ELISIKT
+86 ELISIKN
-93 LGQKRKREKQKN
+93 LGQKRKREKQNNKE
-105 QNQNQ
+105 QN
-110 KTEANNQE
+110 KD
-118 KIQENNNNND
+118 NNNNN
-128 IDENESITSSSEEDI
+128 E
-143 EMNNNKPEN
+143 K
-152 NINKNPKPLINGMTP
+152 NINKNEMNDNNEEMSMSSSSSDEEEITNTKENNTTANKPQSLINGMTP
-167 QEFLNKLLEEKIQQR
+167 QEFLNKLLEEKRHQR
-182 QLEEMSEIK
+182 ELEELSEIN
-191 QYLFGDNSLYIP
+191 QYLLGNNNLYIP
-203 SQKSS
+203 SKNSS
-208 IIINRTPQIIEQ
+208 IVIERTPQIIEQ
-220 REKLPIISQEHDI
+220 RSKLPIISQEHDI

-258 QFLYERGYTKD
+258 QFLYEKGYTKE

-291 EEMSMTKELLIG
+291 EEMNMKQGLTIG
-303 YQVRYETDNIS
+303 YQVRYENENVG
-314 KETEIKFI
+314 KNTEIKFV

-378 YNYNNIN
+378 YNYNKDNK
-385 NKEEKYVLPLRLIIM
+385 KEEKSVLPLRLIIM

-407 EFSENKIFSGILKP
+407 EFSENKIFSGLLKP
-421 RVVEISSRQYPV
+421 RIVEISSRQYPV

-478 CKKLKDEFMGIKDI
+478 CKKLKDEFSGINNIIENEPEIKNI
-492 DKDELNDLNN
+492 DNYNIIEEKKDE
-502 NNNNDNIIVEKK
+502 NDNKNDEIKTEEKK
-514 EKENEEDMKNKKEN
+514 D
-528 TVNTDD
+528 
-534 KKEEEKIVEEI
+534 EEKIVEEI
-545 DKNQINIIQ
+545 DKNENNIVQ
-554 EDKKNYSPVIVLPLY
+554 EDKRNYSPVVVLPLY
-569 SSMDP
+569 SSMEPD
-574 EEQMKIYQEHK
+574 EQMKIYQEHK

-599 SLTIPGVRYVV
+599 SLTIPGVRYVI

-675 TSPLSQVILTLKYM
+675 TSPLSQVILTLKSM

-694 YTFPFITKPKLYF
+694 YSFPFITKPKLFF
-707 IDKSLEHLVNIGA
+707 IDKSLEHLVNVGA

-731 LNRIM
+731 INRIM
-736 TMLKNNKDKDIE
+736 NMLKDNENIEKDEI
-748 NNINKKKIIKEN
+748 
-760 DSIKDLNLDNI
+760 
-771 DNNDNKNID
+771 
-780 NNSQMDEES
+780 S
-789 EDLEKRKDSTT
+789 EDLEQRKDSTT
-800 ITEIGKLL
+800 ITEIGKLM

-846 DFTSLNISKKEY
+846 DFTSLNMSKKEY

-872 DIITYLSL
+872 DILTYMSL
-880 VILTLKGKNKKININ
+880 VILILKGKNKKININ

-920 IKKLSEIS
+920 IKKISEIT
-928 LPSNDQEILLLQIL
+928 LPSNNQEILLLQII

-954 ILFDS
+954 VLFDS
-959 VGNEV
+959 VGNEIKKNV
-964 KYNLNNKNK
+964 SKSNK

-993 CKIYNYSTISDT
+993 CKIYNYSTISET

-1014 IISENNNNFLHLCS
+1014 IISENNNNFLHLNS
-1028 CFKTDWLYNLGGN
+1028 CFNTDWLYNLGGN

-1048 INVKEPYYNKKNDTI
+1048 LNIKEPYYNKKTDSI
-1063 CCLVDI
+1063 YCLVDI

-1099 LLEGEIIEE
+1099 LLEGEIIDE

-1127 SDMYIKVSKLIIGLK
+1127 SDMYIKVSKLIIALK
-1142 GNKICNKND
+1142 GNKICCKEDLENK
-1151 LIKTLKKD
+1151 LKKD

-1164 DIIIMWYDN
+1164 DVLILWYDN
-1173 PSVKKLIREKWPFLN
+1173 PSIKKIIREKWPFLNYINK

>member
-1 MEMNKNKK
+1 MEINKNKDEK
-9 ETNINT
+9 IKNT
-15 SENMKEE
+15 SENKDED
-22 NQQNTNNNN
+22 NTLLSKSNDIN
-31 ELTNKDTKQK
+31 TNKDTKQK
-41 ISKKKRKRMIKKE
+41 MSKSKKKRMIKKE

-62 EYINRQNILNSL
+62 ENINRQNILNSL
-74 EQHNKSNSKLAS
+74 EQHNKSNAKLAS
-86 ELISIKT
+86 ELISIKN
-93 LGQKRKREKQKN
+93 LGQKRKREKQNNKE
-105 QNQNQ
+105 QN
-110 KTEANNQE
+110 KD
-118 KIQENNNNND
+118 NNNNN
-128 IDENESITSSSEEDI
+128 E
-143 EMNNNKPEN
+143 K
-152 NINKNPKPLINGMTP
+152 NINKNEMNDNNEEMSMSSSSSDEEEITNTKENNTTANKPQSLINGMTP
-167 QEFLNKLLEEKIQQR
+167 QEFLNKLLEEKRHQR
-182 QLEEMSEIK
+182 ELEELSEIN
-191 QYLFGDNSLYIP
+191 QYLLGNNNLYIP
-203 SQKSS
+203 SKNSS
-208 IIINRTPQIIEQ
+208 IVIERTPQIIEQ
-220 REKLPIISQEHDI
+220 RSKLPIISQEHDI

-258 QFLYERGYTKD
+258 QFLYEKGYTKE

-291 EEMSMTKELLIG
+291 EEMNMTQGLTIG
-303 YQVRYETDNIS
+303 YQVRYENENVG
-314 KETEIKFI
+314 KNTEIKFV

-378 YNYNNIN
+378 YNYSKDNK
-385 NKEEKYVLPLRLIIM
+385 KEEKSVLPLRLIIM

-407 EFSENKIFSGILKP
+407 EFSENKIFSGLLKP
-421 RVVEISSRQYPV
+421 RIVEISSRQYPV

-478 CKKLKDEFMGIKDI
+478 CKKLKDEFSGINNIIENESEIKNKD
-492 DKDELNDLNN
+492 
-502 NNNNDNIIVEKK
+502 NDNIIEEKK
-514 EKENEEDMKNKKEN
+514 NENDNKNDEIKTEE
-528 TVNTDD
+528 

-545 DKNQINIIQ
+545 DKNENNIIQ
-554 EDKKNYSPVIVLPLY
+554 EDKKNYSPVVVLPLY
-569 SSMDP
+569 SSMEPD
-574 EEQMKIYQEHK
+574 EQMKIYQEHK

-599 SLTIPGVRYVV
+599 SLTIPGVRYVI

-694 YTFPFITKPKLYF
+694 YSFPFITKPKLFF
-707 IDKSLEHLVNIGA
+707 IDKSLEHLVNVGA

-731 LNRIM
+731 INRIM
-736 TMLKNNKDKDIE
+736 NMLKDNENIEKDEI
-748 NNINKKKIIKEN
+748 
-760 DSIKDLNLDNI
+760 
-771 DNNDNKNID
+771 
-780 NNSQMDEES
+780 S
-789 EDLEKRKDSTT
+789 EDLEQRKDSTT
-800 ITEIGKLL
+800 ITEIGKLM

-846 DFTSLNISKKEY
+846 DFTSLNMSKKEY

-872 DIITYLSL
+872 DILTYMSL
-880 VILTLKGKNKKININ
+880 VILILKGKNKKININ

-920 IKKLSEIS
+920 IKKISEIT
-928 LPSNDQEILLLQIL
+928 LPSNNQEILLLQII

-954 ILFDS
+954 VLFDS
-959 VGNEV
+959 VGNEIKINV
-964 KYNLNNKNK
+964 SKSNK

-993 CKIYNYSTISDT
+993 CKIYNYSTISET

-1014 IISENNNNFLHLCS
+1014 IISENNNNFLHLNS
-1028 CFKTDWLYNLGGN
+1028 CFNTDWLYNLGGN

-1048 INVKEPYYNKKNDTI
+1048 LNIKEPYYNKKTDSI
-1063 CCLVDI
+1063 YCLVDI

-1099 LLEGEIIEE
+1099 LLEGEIIDE

-1127 SDMYIKVSKLIIGLK
+1127 SDMYIKVSKLILALK
-1142 GNKICNKND
+1142 GNKICCKEDLENK
-1151 LIKTLKKD
+1151 LKKD

-1164 DIIIMWYDN
+1164 DVLILWYDN
-1173 PSVKKLIREKWPFLN
+1173 PSIKKIIREKWPFLNYINK

>member
-1 MEMNKNKK
+1 MEINKNKDEK
-9 ETNINT
+9 IKNT
-15 SENMKEE
+15 SENKDED
-22 NQQNTNNNN
+22 NTLLSKSNDIN
-31 ELTNKDTKQK
+31 TNKDTKQK
-41 ISKKKRKRMIKKE
+41 MSKSKKKRMIKKE

-62 EYINRQNILNSL
+62 ENINRQNILNSL
-74 EQHNKSNSKLAS
+74 EQHNKSNAKLAS
-86 ELISIKT
+86 ELISIKN
-93 LGQKRKREKQKN
+93 LGQKRKREKQNNKE
-105 QNQNQ
+105 QN
-110 KTEANNQE
+110 KD
-118 KIQENNNNND
+118 NNNNN
-128 IDENESITSSSEEDI
+128 E
-143 EMNNNKPEN
+143 K
-152 NINKNPKPLINGMTP
+152 NINKNEMNDNNEEMSMSSSSSDEEEITNTKENNNTANKPQSLINGMTP
-167 QEFLNKLLEEKIQQR
+167 QEFLNKLLEEKRHQR
-182 QLEEMSEIK
+182 ELEELSEIN
-191 QYLFGDNSLYIP
+191 QYLLGNNNLYIP
-203 SQKSS
+203 SKNSS
-208 IIINRTPQIIEQ
+208 IVIERTPQIIEQ
-220 REKLPIISQEHDI
+220 RSKLPIISQEHDI

-258 QFLYERGYTKD
+258 QFLYEKGYTKE

-291 EEMSMTKELLIG
+291 EEMNMTQGLTIG
-303 YQVRYETDNIS
+303 YQVRYENENVG
-314 KETEIKFI
+314 KNTEIKFV

-378 YNYNNIN
+378 YNYSKDNK
-385 NKEEKYVLPLRLIIM
+385 KEEKSVLPLRLIIM

-407 EFSENKIFSGILKP
+407 EFSENKIFSGLLKP
-421 RVVEISSRQYPV
+421 RIVEISSRQYPV

-442 NDYINEAFKYCCKIH
+442 NDYINKAFKYCCKIH
-457 SRLPEGNVIVFLTGK
+457 SKLPEGNVIVFLTGK

-478 CKKLKDEFMGIKDI
+478 CKKLRDEFSGINNIIENESEIKNKD
-492 DKDELNDLNN
+492 
-502 NNNNDNIIVEKK
+502 NDNIIEEKK
-514 EKENEEDMKNKKEN
+514 NENDNKNDEIKTEEKKD
-528 TVNTDD
+528 
-534 KKEEEKIVEEI
+534 EEKIVEEI
-545 DKNQINIIQ
+545 DKNENNIVQ
-554 EDKKNYSPVIVLPLY
+554 EDKRNYSPVVVLPLY
-569 SSMDP
+569 SSMEPD
-574 EEQMKIYQEHK
+574 EQMKIYQEHK

-599 SLTIPGVRYVV
+599 SLTIPGVRYVI

-675 TSPLSQVILTLKYM
+675 TSPLSQVILTLKSM

-694 YTFPFITKPKLYF
+694 YSFPFITKPKLFF
-707 IDKSLEHLVNIGA
+707 IDKSLEHLVNVGA

-731 LNRIM
+731 INRIM
-736 TMLKNNKDKDIE
+736 NMLKDNENIEKDEI
-748 NNINKKKIIKEN
+748 
-760 DSIKDLNLDNI
+760 
-771 DNNDNKNID
+771 
-780 NNSQMDEES
+780 S
-789 EDLEKRKDSTT
+789 EDLEQRKDSTT
-800 ITEIGKLL
+800 ITEIGKLM

-846 DFTSLNISKKEY
+846 DFTSLNMSKKEY

-872 DIITYLSL
+872 DILTYMSL
-880 VILTLKGKNKKININ
+880 VILILKGKNKKININ

-920 IKKLSEIS
+920 IKKISEIT
-928 LPSNDQEILLLQIL
+928 LPSNNQEILLLQII

-954 ILFDS
+954 VLFDS
-959 VGNEV
+959 VGNEIKINV
-964 KYNLNNKNK
+964 SKSNK

-993 CKIYNYSTISDT
+993 CKIYNYSTISET

-1014 IISENNNNFLHLCS
+1014 IISENNNNFLHLNS
-1028 CFKTDWLYNLGGN
+1028 CFNTDWLYNLGGN

-1048 INVKEPYYNKKNDTI
+1048 LNIKEPYYNKKTDSI
-1063 CCLVDI
+1063 YCLVDI
-1069 IYGYKRWEINNIAVE
+1069 VYGYKRWEINNIAVE

-1099 LLEGEIIEE
+1099 LLEGEIIDE

-1127 SDMYIKVSKLIIGLK
+1127 SDMYIKVSKLIIALK
-1142 GNKICNKND
+1142 GNKICCKEDLENK
-1151 LIKTLKKD
+1151 LKKD

-1164 DIIIMWYDN
+1164 DVLILWYDN
-1173 PSVKKLIREKWPFLN
+1173 PSVKKIIREKWPFLNYINK

>member
-1 MEMNKNKK
+1 MEINKNKK

-110 KTEANNQE
+110 KTKTNNQE
-118 KIQENNNNND
+118 KIQENNNND

-182 QLEEMSEIK
+182 QLEEMAEIK

-314 KETEIKFI
+314 KDTEIKFI

-675 TSPLSQVILTLKYM
+675 TSPLSQVILT
-689 KVKNI
+689 
-694 YTFPFITKPKLYF
+694 
-707 IDKSLEHLVNIGA
+707 
-720 VDIPDIENINK
+720 
-731 LNRIM
+731 
-736 TMLKNNKDKDIE
+736 
-748 NNINKKKIIKEN
+748 
-760 DSIKDLNLDNI
+760 
-771 DNNDNKNID
+771 
-780 NNSQMDEES
+780 
-789 EDLEKRKDSTT
+789 
-800 ITEIGKLL
+800 
-808 AKFPVEPKLGK
+808 
-819 ILIMANNFDLLE
+819 
-831 YAILIVAILSIENLI
+831 
-846 DFTSLNISKKEY
+846 
-858 KEILKELNAYNNLS
+858 
-872 DIITYLSL
+872 
-880 VILTLKGKNKKININ
+880 
-895 SKKITE
+895 
-901 LKNLSNQLISL
+901 
-912 CKYNFKKN
+912 
-920 IKKLSEIS
+920 
-928 LPSNDQEILLLQIL
+928 
-942 LSSFIDNIARKR
+942 
-954 ILFDS
+954 
-959 VGNEV
+959 
-964 KYNLNNKNK
+964 
-973 KDEQIIKKKIVYECN
+973 
-988 ENNKE
+988 
-993 CKIYNYSTISDT
+993 
-1005 LPEYLIYTE
+1005 
-1014 IISENNNNFLHLCS
+1014 
-1028 CFKTDWLYNLGGN
+1028 
-1041 LVKTSLS
+1041 
-1048 INVKEPYYNKKNDTI
+1048 
-1063 CCLVDI
+1063 
-1069 IYGYKRWEINNIAVE
+1069 
-1084 MSSDEPKFYYYFARF
+1084 
-1099 LLEGEIIEE
+1099 
-1108 LKKYKKMLNSNPNI
+1108 
-1122 ITNKV
+1122 
-1127 SDMYIKVSKLIIGLK
+1127 
-1142 GNKICNKND
+1142 
-1151 LIKTLKKD
+1151 
-1159 KNFLK
+1159 
-1164 DIIIMWYDN
+1164 
-1173 PSVKKLIREKWPFLN
+1173 

>member
-1 MEMNKNKK
+1 MEINKNKDEK
-9 ETNINT
+9 IKNT
-15 SENMKEE
+15 SENKDED
-22 NQQNTNNNN
+22 NTLLSKSNDIN
-31 ELTNKDTKQK
+31 TNKDTKQK
-41 ISKKKRKRMIKKE
+41 MSKSKKKRMIKKE

-62 EYINRQNILNSL
+62 ENINRQNILNSL
-74 EQHNKSNSKLAS
+74 EQHNKSNAKLAS
-86 ELISIKT
+86 ELISIKN
-93 LGQKRKREKQKN
+93 LGQKRKREKQNNKE
-105 QNQNQ
+105 QN
-110 KTEANNQE
+110 KD
-118 KIQENNNNND
+118 NNNNN
-128 IDENESITSSSEEDI
+128 E
-143 EMNNNKPEN
+143 K
-152 NINKNPKPLINGMTP
+152 NINKNEMNDNNEEMSMSSSSSDEEEITNTKENNTTANKPQSLINGMTP
-167 QEFLNKLLEEKIQQR
+167 QEFLNKLLEEKRHQR
-182 QLEEMSEIK
+182 ELEELSEIN
-191 QYLFGDNSLYIP
+191 QYLLGNNNLYIP
-203 SQKSS
+203 SKNSS
-208 IIINRTPQIIEQ
+208 IVIERTPQIIEQ
-220 REKLPIISQEHDI
+220 RSKLPIISQEHDI

-258 QFLYERGYTKD
+258 QFLYEKGYTKE

-291 EEMSMTKELLIG
+291 EEMNMTQGLTIG
-303 YQVRYETDNIS
+303 YQVRYENENVG
-314 KETEIKFI
+314 KNTEIKFV

-378 YNYNNIN
+378 YNYSKDNK
-385 NKEEKYVLPLRLIIM
+385 KEEKSVLPLRLIIM

-407 EFSENKIFSGILKP
+407 EFSENKIFSGLLKP
-421 RVVEISSRQYPV
+421 RIVEISSRQYPV

-478 CKKLKDEFMGIKDI
+478 CKKLKDEFSGINNIIENESEIKNKD
-492 DKDELNDLNN
+492 
-502 NNNNDNIIVEKK
+502 NDNIIEEKK
-514 EKENEEDMKNKKEN
+514 NENDNKNDEIKTEE
-528 TVNTDD
+528 

-545 DKNQINIIQ
+545 DKNENNIIQ
-554 EDKKNYSPVIVLPLY
+554 EDKKNYSPVVVLPLY
-569 SSMDP
+569 SSMEPD
-574 EEQMKIYQEHK
+574 EQMKIYQEHK

-599 SLTIPGVRYVV
+599 SLTIPGVRYVI

-694 YTFPFITKPKLYF
+694 YSFPFITKPKLFF
-707 IDKSLEHLVNIGA
+707 IDKSLEHLVNVGA

-731 LNRIM
+731 INRIM
-736 TMLKNNKDKDIE
+736 NMLKDNENIEKDEI
-748 NNINKKKIIKEN
+748 
-760 DSIKDLNLDNI
+760 
-771 DNNDNKNID
+771 
-780 NNSQMDEES
+780 S
-789 EDLEKRKDSTT
+789 EDLEQRKDSTT
-800 ITEIGKLL
+800 ITEIGKLM

-846 DFTSLNISKKEY
+846 DFTSLNMSKKEY

-872 DIITYLSL
+872 DILTYMSL
-880 VILTLKGKNKKININ
+880 VILILKGKNKKININ

-920 IKKLSEIS
+920 IKKISEIT
-928 LPSNDQEILLLQIL
+928 LPSNNQEILLLQII

-954 ILFDS
+954 VLFDS
-959 VGNEV
+959 VGNEIKINV
-964 KYNLNNKNK
+964 SKSNK

-993 CKIYNYSTISDT
+993 CKIYNYSTISET

-1014 IISENNNNFLHLCS
+1014 IISENNNNFLHLNS
-1028 CFKTDWLYNLGGN
+1028 CFNTDWLYNLGGN
-1041 LVKTSLS
+1041 LVNTSLS
-1048 INVKEPYYNKKNDTI
+1048 LNIKEPYYNKKTDSI
-1063 CCLVDI
+1063 YCLVDI

-1099 LLEGEIIEE
+1099 LLEGEIIDE

-1127 SDMYIKVSKLIIGLK
+1127 SDMYIKVSKLIIALK
-1142 GNKICNKND
+1142 GNKICCKEDLENK
-1151 LIKTLKKD
+1151 LKKD

-1164 DIIIMWYDN
+1164 DVLILWYDN
-1173 PSVKKLIREKWPFLN
+1173 PSVKKIIREKWPFLN

>member
-1 MEMNKNKK
+1 MEINKNKDEK
-9 ETNINT
+9 IKNT
-15 SENMKEE
+15 SENKDED
-22 NQQNTNNNN
+22 NTLLSKSNDIN
-31 ELTNKDTKQK
+31 TNKDTKK
-41 ISKKKRKRMIKKE
+41 KMSKSKKKRMIKKE

-62 EYINRQNILNSL
+62 ENINRQNILNSL
-74 EQHNKSNSKLAS
+74 EQHNKSNAKLAS
-86 ELISIKT
+86 ELISIKN
-93 LGQKRKREKQKN
+93 LGQKRKREKQNNKE
-105 QNQNQ
+105 QN
-110 KTEANNQE
+110 KD
-118 KIQENNNNND
+118 NNNNN
-128 IDENESITSSSEEDI
+128 E
-143 EMNNNKPEN
+143 K
-152 NINKNPKPLINGMTP
+152 NINKNEMNDNNEEMSMSSSSSDEEEITNTKENNNTANKPQSLINGMTP
-167 QEFLNKLLEEKIQQR
+167 QEFLNKLLEEKRHQR
-182 QLEEMSEIK
+182 ELEELSEIN
-191 QYLFGDNSLYIP
+191 QYLLGNNNLYIP
-203 SQKSS
+203 SKNSS
-208 IIINRTPQIIEQ
+208 IVIERTPQIIEQ
-220 REKLPIISQEHDI
+220 RSKLPIISQEHDI

-258 QFLYERGYTKD
+258 QFLYEKGYTKE

-291 EEMSMTKELLIG
+291 EEMNMKQGLTIG
-303 YQVRYETDNIS
+303 YQVRYENENVG
-314 KETEIKFI
+314 KNTEIKFV

-378 YNYNNIN
+378 YNYSKD
-385 NKEEKYVLPLRLIIM
+385 NKNEEKSVLPLRLIIM

-407 EFSENKIFSGILKP
+407 EFSENKIFSGLLKP
-421 RVVEISSRQYPV
+421 RIVEISSRQYPV

-478 CKKLKDEFMGIKDI
+478 CKKLKDEFSGINNIIENEPEIKNKDNYNI
-492 DKDELNDLNN
+492 IEEKKDE
-502 NNNNDNIIVEKK
+502 NDNKNDEIKTEEKK
-514 EKENEEDMKNKKEN
+514 D
-528 TVNTDD
+528 
-534 KKEEEKIVEEI
+534 EEKIVEEI
-545 DKNQINIIQ
+545 DKNENNIVQ
-554 EDKKNYSPVIVLPLY
+554 EDKRNYSPVVVLPLY
-569 SSMDP
+569 SSMEPD
-574 EEQMKIYQEHK
+574 EQMKIYQEHK

-599 SLTIPGVRYVV
+599 SLTIPGVRYVI

-675 TSPLSQVILTLKYM
+675 TSPLSQVILTLKSM

-694 YTFPFITKPKLYF
+694 YSFPFITKPKLFF
-707 IDKSLEHLVNIGA
+707 IDKSLEHLVNVGA

-731 LNRIM
+731 INRIM
-736 TMLKNNKDKDIE
+736 NMLKDNENIEKDEI
-748 NNINKKKIIKEN
+748 
-760 DSIKDLNLDNI
+760 
-771 DNNDNKNID
+771 
-780 NNSQMDEES
+780 S
-789 EDLEKRKDSTT
+789 EDLEQRKDSTT
-800 ITEIGKLL
+800 INEIGKLM

-846 DFTSLNISKKEY
+846 DFTSLNMSKKEY

-872 DIITYLSL
+872 DILTYMSL
-880 VILTLKGKNKKININ
+880 VILILKGKNKKININ

-920 IKKLSEIS
+920 IKKISEIT
-928 LPSNDQEILLLQIL
+928 LPSNNQEILLLQII

-954 ILFDS
+954 VLFDS
-959 VGNEV
+959 VGNEIKKNV
-964 KYNLNNKNK
+964 SKSNK

-993 CKIYNYSTISDT
+993 CKIYNYSTISET

-1014 IISENNNNFLHLCS
+1014 IISENNNNFLHLNS
-1028 CFKTDWLYNLGGN
+1028 CFNTDWLYNLGGN

-1048 INVKEPYYNKKNDTI
+1048 LNIKEPYYNKKTDSI
-1063 CCLVDI
+1063 YCLVDI

-1099 LLEGEIIEE
+1099 LLEGEIIDE

-1127 SDMYIKVSKLIIGLK
+1127 SDMYIKVSKLIIALK
-1142 GNKICNKND
+1142 GNKICCKEDLENK
-1151 LIKTLKKD
+1151 LKKD

-1164 DIIIMWYDN
+1164 DVLILWYDN
-1173 PSVKKLIREKWPFLN
+1173 PSIKKIIREKWPFLNYINK

>member
-1 MEMNKNKK
+1 MEINKNKDEK
-9 ETNINT
+9 IKNT
-15 SENMKEE
+15 SENKDED
-22 NQQNTNNNN
+22 NTLLSKSNDIN
-31 ELTNKDTKQK
+31 TNKDTKQK
-41 ISKKKRKRMIKKE
+41 MSKSKKKRMIKKE

-62 EYINRQNILNSL
+62 ENINRQNILNSL
-74 EQHNKSNSKLAS
+74 EQHNKSNAKLAS
-86 ELISIKT
+86 ELISIKN
-93 LGQKRKREKQKN
+93 LGQKRKREKQNNKE
-105 QNQNQ
+105 QN
-110 KTEANNQE
+110 KD
-118 KIQENNNNND
+118 NNNNN
-128 IDENESITSSSEEDI
+128 E
-143 EMNNNKPEN
+143 K
-152 NINKNPKPLINGMTP
+152 NINKNEMNDNNEEMSMSSSSSDEEEITNTKENNTTANKPQSLINGMTP
-167 QEFLNKLLEEKIQQR
+167 QEFLNKLLEEKRHQR
-182 QLEEMSEIK
+182 ELEELSEIN
-191 QYLFGDNSLYIP
+191 QYLLGNNNLYIP
-203 SQKSS
+203 SKNSS
-208 IIINRTPQIIEQ
+208 IVIERTPQIIEQ
-220 REKLPIISQEHDI
+220 RSKLPIISQEHDI

-258 QFLYERGYTKD
+258 QFLYEKGYTKE

-291 EEMSMTKELLIG
+291 EEMNMKQGLTIG
-303 YQVRYETDNIS
+303 YQVRYENENVG
-314 KETEIKFI
+314 KNTEIKFV

-378 YNYNNIN
+378 YNYSKDNK
-385 NKEEKYVLPLRLIIM
+385 KEEKSVLPLRLIIM

-407 EFSENKIFSGILKP
+407 EFSENKIFSGLLKP
-421 RVVEISSRQYPV
+421 RIVEISSRQYPV

-478 CKKLKDEFMGIKDI
+478 CKKLKDEFSGMNNIIENEPEIKNI
-492 DKDELNDLNN
+492 DNYNIIEEKKDE
-502 NNNNDNIIVEKK
+502 NDNKNDEIKTEEKK
-514 EKENEEDMKNKKEN
+514 D
-528 TVNTDD
+528 
-534 KKEEEKIVEEI
+534 EEKIVEEI
-545 DKNQINIIQ
+545 DKNENNIVQ
-554 EDKKNYSPVIVLPLY
+554 EDKRNYSPVVVLPLY
-569 SSMDP
+569 SSMEPD
-574 EEQMKIYQEHK
+574 EQMKIYQEHK

-599 SLTIPGVRYVV
+599 SLTIPGVRYVI

-675 TSPLSQVILTLKYM
+675 TSPLSQVILTLKSM

-694 YTFPFITKPKLYF
+694 YSFPFITKPKLFF
-707 IDKSLEHLVNIGA
+707 IDKSLEHLVNVGA

-731 LNRIM
+731 INRIM
-736 TMLKNNKDKDIE
+736 NMLKDNENIEKDEI
-748 NNINKKKIIKEN
+748 
-760 DSIKDLNLDNI
+760 
-771 DNNDNKNID
+771 
-780 NNSQMDEES
+780 S
-789 EDLEKRKDSTT
+789 EDLEQRKDSTT
-800 ITEIGKLL
+800 ITEIGKLM

-846 DFTSLNISKKEY
+846 DFTSLNMSKKEY

-872 DIITYLSL
+872 DILTYMSL
-880 VILTLKGKNKKININ
+880 VILILKGKNKKININ

-912 CKYNFKKN
+912 CKNNFKKN
-920 IKKLSEIS
+920 IKKISEIT
-928 LPSNDQEILLLQIL
+928 LPSNNQEILLLQII

-954 ILFDS
+954 VLFDS
-959 VGNEV
+959 VGNEIKINV
-964 KYNLNNKNK
+964 SKSNK

-993 CKIYNYSTISDT
+993 CKIYNYSTISET

-1014 IISENNNNFLHLCS
+1014 IISENNNNFLHLNS
-1028 CFKTDWLYNLGGN
+1028 CFNTDWLYNLGGN

-1048 INVKEPYYNKKNDTI
+1048 LNIKEPYYNKKTDSI
-1063 CCLVDI
+1063 YCLVDI

-1099 LLEGEIIEE
+1099 LLEGEIIDE

-1127 SDMYIKVSKLIIGLK
+1127 SDMYIKVSKLIIALK
-1142 GNKICNKND
+1142 GNKICCKEDLENK
-1151 LIKTLKKD
+1151 LKKD

-1164 DIIIMWYDN
+1164 DVLILWYDN
-1173 PSVKKLIREKWPFLN
+1173 PSIKKIIREKWPFLNYINK

>member
-1 MEMNKNKK
+1 MEINKNKDEK
-9 ETNINT
+9 IKNT
-15 SENMKEE
+15 SENKDED
-22 NQQNTNNNN
+22 NTLLSKSNDIN
-31 ELTNKDTKQK
+31 TNKDTKQK
-41 ISKKKRKRMIKKE
+41 MSKSKKKRMIKKE

-62 EYINRQNILNSL
+62 ENINRQNILNSL
-74 EQHNKSNSKLAS
+74 EQHNKSNAKLAS
-86 ELISIKT
+86 ELISIKN
-93 LGQKRKREKQKN
+93 LGQKRKREKQNNKE
-105 QNQNQ
+105 QN
-110 KTEANNQE
+110 KD
-118 KIQENNNNND
+118 NNNNN
-128 IDENESITSSSEEDI
+128 E
-143 EMNNNKPEN
+143 K
-152 NINKNPKPLINGMTP
+152 NINKNEMNDNNEEMSMSSSSSDEEEITNTKENNNTANKPQSLINGMTP
-167 QEFLNKLLEEKIQQR
+167 QEFLNKLLEEKRHQR
-182 QLEEMSEIK
+182 ELEELSEIN
-191 QYLFGDNSLYIP
+191 QYLLGNNNLYIP
-203 SQKSS
+203 SKNSS
-208 IIINRTPQIIEQ
+208 IVIERTPQIIEQ
-220 REKLPIISQEHDI
+220 RSKLPIISQEHDI

-258 QFLYERGYTKD
+258 QFLYEKGYTKE

-291 EEMSMTKELLIG
+291 EEMNMKQGLTIG
-303 YQVRYETDNIS
+303 YQVRYENENVG
-314 KETEIKFI
+314 KNTEIKFV

-378 YNYNNIN
+378 YNYSKDNK
-385 NKEEKYVLPLRLIIM
+385 KEEKSVLPLRLIIM

-407 EFSENKIFSGILKP
+407 EFSENKIFSGLLKP
-421 RVVEISSRQYPV
+421 RIVEISSRQYPV

-478 CKKLKDEFMGIKDI
+478 CKKLKDEFSGINNIIENESEIKNKD
-492 DKDELNDLNN
+492 
-502 NNNNDNIIVEKK
+502 NDNIIEEKK
-514 EKENEEDMKNKKEN
+514 NENDNKNDEIKTEE
-528 TVNTDD
+528 

-545 DKNQINIIQ
+545 DKNENNIIQ
-554 EDKKNYSPVIVLPLY
+554 EDKKNYSPVVVLPLY
-569 SSMDP
+569 SSMEPD
-574 EEQMKIYQEHK
+574 EQMKIYQEHK

-599 SLTIPGVRYVV
+599 SLTIPGVRYVI

-675 TSPLSQVILTLKYM
+675 TSPLSQVILTLKSM

-694 YTFPFITKPKLYF
+694 YSFPFITKPKLFF
-707 IDKSLEHLVNIGA
+707 IDKSLEHLVNVGA

-731 LNRIM
+731 INRIM
-736 TMLKNNKDKDIE
+736 NMLKDNENIEKDEI
-748 NNINKKKIIKEN
+748 
-760 DSIKDLNLDNI
+760 
-771 DNNDNKNID
+771 
-780 NNSQMDEES
+780 S
-789 EDLEKRKDSTT
+789 EDLEQRKDSTT
-800 ITEIGKLL
+800 INEIGKLM

-846 DFTSLNISKKEY
+846 DFTSLNMSKKEY

-872 DIITYLSL
+872 DILTYMSL
-880 VILTLKGKNKKININ
+880 VILILKGKNKKININ

-912 CKYNFKKN
+912 CKNNFKKN
-920 IKKLSEIS
+920 IKKISEIT
-928 LPSNDQEILLLQIL
+928 LPSNNQEILLLQII

-954 ILFDS
+954 VLFDS
-959 VGNEV
+959 VGNEIKINV
-964 KYNLNNKNK
+964 SKSNK

-993 CKIYNYSTISDT
+993 CKIYNYSTISET

-1014 IISENNNNFLHLCS
+1014 IISENNNNFLHLNS
-1028 CFKTDWLYNLGGN
+1028 CFNTDWLYNLGGN

-1048 INVKEPYYNKKNDTI
+1048 LNIKEPYYNKKTDSI
-1063 CCLVDI
+1063 YCLVDI

-1099 LLEGEIIEE
+1099 LLEGEIIDE

-1127 SDMYIKVSKLIIGLK
+1127 SDMYIKVSKLIIALK
-1142 GNKICNKND
+1142 GNKICCKEDLENK
-1151 LIKTLKKD
+1151 LKKD

-1164 DIIIMWYDN
+1164 DVLILWYDN
-1173 PSVKKLIREKWPFLN
+1173 PSIKKIIREKWPFLNYINK

>member
-1 MEMNKNKK
+1 MEINKNKDEK
-9 ETNINT
+9 NNNS
-15 SENMKEE
+15 SENIKEE
-22 NQQNTNNNN
+22 NKDKLKNDNDN
-31 ELTNKDTKQK
+31 TNKDTKQK
-41 ISKKKRKRMIKKE
+41 ISKSKKKRMIKKE

-62 EYINRQNILNSL
+62 EYLNRQNILNSL
-74 EQHNKSNSKLAS
+74 EQHNISNAKLAS
-86 ELISIKT
+86 ELISIKN
-93 LGQKRKREKQKN
+93 LGQKRKREKQYKKD
-105 QNQNQ
+105 QNNNNI
-110 KTEANNQE
+110 KTEE
-118 KIQENNNNND
+118 KSLNKSDINNNNN
-128 IDENESITSSSEEDI
+128 EEMSISSSSSSDEEEEI
-143 EMNNNKPEN
+143 NNQKENNNTTK
-152 NINKNPKPLINGMTP
+152 KSQTLINGMTP
-167 QEFLNKLLEEKIQQR
+167 QEFLNKLLAEKRHQR
-182 QLEEMSEIK
+182 ELEELSETN
-191 QYLFGDNSLYIP
+191 QYLLTGNNIFIP
-203 SQKSS
+203 SQNSS
-208 IIINRTPQIIEQ
+208 IIIERTPQIIEQ

-258 QFLYERGYTKD
+258 QFLYEKGYTKE

-291 EEMSMTKELLIG
+291 EEMNMIQGLTIG
-303 YQVRYETDNIS
+303 YQVRYENDNVS
-314 KETEIKFI
+314 KNTEIKFV

-335 LLSEYSVII
+335 LLSDYSVII

-378 YNYNNIN
+378 YNYANGNK
-385 NKEEKYVLPLRLIIM
+385 KEEKFVLPLRLIIM

-407 EFSENKIFSGILKP
+407 EFSENKIFSGLLKP

-442 NDYINEAFKYCCKIH
+442 NDYIEEAFKYCCKIH

-478 CKKLKDEFMGIKDI
+478 CKKLKDEFSGINDIEKD
-492 DKDELNDLNN
+492 NN
-502 NNNNDNIIVEKK
+502 NINDNIIKEEK
-514 EKENEEDMKNKKEN
+514 EKEENNKNEKNDNEE
-528 TVNTDD
+528 

-545 DKNQINIIQ
+545 DKNEKNIIQ

-569 SSMDP
+569 SSMEP

-599 SLTIPGVRYVV
+599 SLTIPGVRYVI

-675 TSPLSQVILTLKYM
+675 TSPLSQVILTLKSM

-694 YTFPFITKPKLYF
+694 YSFPFITKPKLFF
-707 IDKSLEHLVNIGA
+707 IDKSLEHLVNVGA

-731 LNRIM
+731 INRIM
-736 TMLKNNKDKDIE
+736 NMLKDKNN
-748 NNINKKKIIKEN
+748 
-760 DSIKDLNLDNI
+760 DNI
-771 DNNDNKNID
+771 DNNIND
-780 NNSQMDEES
+780 NNEDNLEKNEEN
-789 EDLEKRKDSTT
+789 EDLEERKDTTT
-800 ITEIGKLL
+800 ITEIGKLM

-819 ILIMANNFDLLE
+819 ILIMANNFDLVE

-846 DFTSLNISKKEY
+846 DFTSLNLSKKEY

-872 DIITYLSL
+872 DILTYLSL

-920 IKKLSEIS
+920 IKKISEMS
-928 LPSNDQEILLLQIL
+928 LPTHDQEILLLQIL

-954 ILFDS
+954 VLFDS
-959 VGNEV
+959 VGNEI
-964 KYNLNNKNK
+964 KLNVIKSNK
-973 KDEQIIKKKIVYECN
+973 KEEQIIKKKIVYECN

-993 CKIYNYSTISDT
+993 CKIYNYSTISET

-1014 IISENNNNFLHLCS
+1014 IISENNNNFLHLNS
-1028 CFKTDWLYNLGGN
+1028 CFNTDWLYNLGGN

-1048 INVKEPYYNKKNDTI
+1048 LNVKEPYYNKKTDSI
-1063 CCLVDI
+1063 YCLIDI

-1084 MSSDEPKFYYYFARF
+1084 MNSDEPKFYYYFARF
-1099 LLEGEIIEE
+1099 LLEGEIIDE

-1127 SDMYIKVSKLIIGLK
+1127 SDMYIKVSKLIVALK
-1142 GNKICNKND
+1142 GSNIKNKDDLENK
-1151 LIKTLKKD
+1151 LKKD

-1164 DIIIMWYDN
+1164 DVLIMWYDN
-1173 PSVKKLIREKWPFLN
+1173 PSVKKIIREKWPFLN